1 MEQKKITF
9 NRDLNKAMKFASQKA
24 LVENSDFITPE
35 HLLYGMMTLP
45 QMQDL
50 MWSCNEAFD
59 IDDFLDELDEHIE
72 ESTKDDS
79 QGAKPN
85 DICEPS
91 FQLQQVFTDAV
102 RQAIM
107 AERKAIDMPMAI
119 NAILCLENSWA
130 AYLLRKHANVE
141 DFEIMTGTEIHFHE
155 HSTGVEEDDD
165 QYSNGEGDNPFG
177 LFDDDDEDLLFGD
190 EDDYSSPSHKNDKWK
205 KYVTCINEHLKDKN
219 PLIGREKELDRTIQV
234 LCRKDKNNPL
244 HIGEPGVGK
253 TALVYGVARRIEEGK
268 VPDRLKGCNIYQLD
282 MGTLLAGTRFR
293 GDMEQRL
300 KQIMEGV
307 TSEAHCII
315 YLDEIHNIV
324 GAGKGAEGGSD
335 VSDLLKPYLDDD
347 RIRVIGATTYTE
359 YNKNFTRS
367 VGMIRRFQTID
378 VEEPSIDEAIHI
390 LKSLKPIYEKYH
402 HVKYDAAAIE
412 YAVTSSAKFITD
424 RFLPDKAI
432 DLMDEAAAKLRMER
446 DSQPEELDEIT
457 RRLRQLE
464 IEREAIK
471 REGDEAKL
479 DALNKEIAELQEREK
494 NFRAKW
500 EGEKEVLAKIQQDKQ
515 QMEQLKFEAERAE
528 REGDYGRVA
537 EIRYGKLQQLQHDI
551 DAQQEQLRSRQGAE
565 AMVKEEV
572 TPDDIADVVARWT
585 GIPVTRMLQS
595 EREKLLHL
603 EDELHRRVVGQDEA
617 IQAVADAVRRSR
629 AGLQDPKRPIGSFIF
644 LGTTGVG
651 KTELAKA
658 LADYLFNDENM
669 MTRIDMSEY
678 QEKFSVS
685 RLVGAPPGYVGY
697 EEGGQL
703 TEAVR
708 RKPYSVVLFDEI
720 EKAHPDVFN
729 ILLQVL
735 DDGRLTDNKGRTVN
749 FKNTIIIM
757 TSNMGSQLI
766 QQKFEAI
773 ARKSADERE
782 RIIDETK
789 GEVLEMLK
797 KTIRPEFLNR
807 IDDIIMFEPLTQPQ
821 IEQIVRLQVNGIE
834 RLLKDQD
841 VHIEVSDAA
850 VKLVA
855 KAGFDP
861 EFGARPVKRA
871 LQRLLLNDLSKALLA
886 GTVDKTRPIRVDVDG
901 DALRFSNAD

>member
-59 IDDFLDELDEHIE
+59 LDDFLDELDEHIE

-141 DFEIMTGTEIHFHE
+141 DFEIMTATEIHFHE
-155 HSTGVEEDDD
+155 HSTGVEEEDD
-165 QYSNGEGDNPFG
+165 QYSNGEGDGNPFG
-177 LFDDDDEDLLFGD
+177 LFDDDDEDLTFGD
-190 EDDYSSPSHKNDKWK
+190 EDDFSSPSHKNDKWK
-205 KYVTCINEHLKDKN
+205 KYVTCINEHLAEKN
-219 PLIGREKELDRTIQV
+219 PLIGRERELDRTIQV

-432 DLMDEAAAKLRMER
+432 DIIDEAGAQAEMEGKKYKKIGKK
-446 DSQPEELDEIT
+446 Q
-457 RRLRQLE
+457 
-464 IEREAIK
+464 
-471 REGDEAKL
+471 
-479 DALNKEIAELQEREK
+479 IA
-494 NFRAKW
+494 
-500 EGEKEVLAKIQQDKQ
+500 EVLAK
-515 QMEQLKFEAERAE
+515 
-528 REGDYGRVA
+528 VA
-537 EIRYGKLQQLQHDI
+537 KI
-551 DAQQEQLRSRQGAE
+551 DALAIKQDDNKNLASLESR
-565 AMVKEEV
+565 MKSV
-572 TPDDIADVVARWT
+572 IY
-585 GIPVTRMLQS
+585 
-595 EREKLLHL
+595 
-603 EDELHRRVVGQDEA
+603 GQDRA
-617 IQAVADAVRRSR
+617 IQTVVEAVQLSK
-629 AGLQDPKRPIGSFIF
+629 AGLTDENKPLASLLFVGP
-644 LGTTGVG
+644 TGVG
-651 KTELAKA
+651 KTEVAKMLAQELGVK
-658 LADYLFNDENM
+658 LVRF
-669 MTRIDMSEY
+669 DMSEY
-678 QEKFSVS
+678 VEKHTVAK
-685 RLVGAPPGYVGY
+685 LIGAPAGYVGY
-697 EEGGQL
+697 DDGGLL
-703 TEAVR
+703 TDAVR
-708 RKPYSVVLFDEI
+708 KSPDCVLLLDEI
-720 EKAHPDVFN
+720 EKAHSDIFN
-729 ILLQVL
+729 ILLQVM
-735 DDGRLTDNKGRTVN
+735 DYGVLTDSKGRKAH
-749 FKNTIIIM
+749 FKNVILIM
-757 TSNMGSQLI
+757 TSNAGAQYASQASVGFASTATAGSAMLKQVKHTFKPEFINRLNEIVVFNDMDEQMAKLILGKKLRELNAKLAAKSVSITLTDEAHQHLLKSGYSKEYGAREMDRVI
-766 QQKFEAI
+766 QQQLKTMLM
-773 ARKSADERE
+773 RE
-782 RIIDETK
+782 ILFGK
-789 GEVLEMLK
+789 LK
-797 KTIRPEFLNR
+797 KGGE
-807 IDDIIMFEPLTQPQ
+807 
-821 IEQIVRLQVNGIE
+821 
-834 RLLKDQD
+834 
-841 VHIEVSDAA
+841 A
-850 VKLVA
+850 
-855 KAGFDP
+855 
-861 EFGARPVKRA
+861 
-871 LQRLLLNDLSKALLA
+871 
-886 GTVDKTRPIRVDVDG
+886 TVDLQNGTLTIKQ
-901 DALRFSNAD
+901 S

>member
-9 NRDLNKAMKFASQKA
+9 NRDLNKAMKYASQKA

-59 IDDFLDELDEHIE
+59 LDDFLDELDEHIE

-141 DFEIMTGTEIHFHE
+141 DFEIMTATEIHFHE
-155 HSTGVEEDDD
+155 RSTGVEEDDD

-190 EDDYSSPSHKNDKWK
+190 EDDFSSPSHKNDKWK
-205 KYVTCINEHLKDKN
+205 KYVTCINEHLAEKN

-307 TSEAHCII
+307 TSETHCII

-402 HVKYDAAAIE
+402 HVKYDATAIE

-432 DLMDEAAAKLRMER
+432 DIIDEAGAQAEMEGKKYKKIGKK
-446 DSQPEELDEIT
+446 Q
-457 RRLRQLE
+457 
-464 IEREAIK
+464 
-471 REGDEAKL
+471 
-479 DALNKEIAELQEREK
+479 IA
-494 NFRAKW
+494 
-500 EGEKEVLAKIQQDKQ
+500 EVLAK
-515 QMEQLKFEAERAE
+515 
-528 REGDYGRVA
+528 VA
-537 EIRYGKLQQLQHDI
+537 KI
-551 DAQQEQLRSRQGAE
+551 DALAIKQDDNKNLASLESR
-565 AMVKEEV
+565 MK
-572 TPDDIADVVARWT
+572 DV
-585 GIPVTRMLQS
+585 IY
-595 EREKLLHL
+595 
-603 EDELHRRVVGQDEA
+603 GQDRA
-617 IQAVADAVRRSR
+617 IQTVVEAVQLSK
-629 AGLQDPKRPIGSFIF
+629 AGLTDENKPLASLLFVGP
-644 LGTTGVG
+644 TGVG
-651 KTELAKA
+651 KTEVAKMLAQELGVK
-658 LADYLFNDENM
+658 LVRF
-669 MTRIDMSEY
+669 DMSEY
-678 QEKFSVS
+678 VEKHTVAK
-685 RLVGAPPGYVGY
+685 LIGAPAGYVGY
-697 EEGGQL
+697 DDGGLL
-703 TEAVR
+703 TDAVR
-708 RKPYSVVLFDEI
+708 KSPDCVLLLDEI
-720 EKAHPDVFN
+720 EKAHSDIFN
-729 ILLQVL
+729 ILLQVM
-735 DDGRLTDNKGRTVN
+735 DYGVLTDSKGRKAH
-749 FKNTIIIM
+749 FKNVILIM
-757 TSNMGSQLI
+757 TSNAGAQYASQASMGFASTATAGSAMLKQVKHTFKPEFINRLNEIVVFNDMDEQMAKLILGKKLRELNAKLAAKSVSITLTDEAHQHLLKSGYSKEYGAREMDRVI
-766 QQKFEAI
+766 QQQLKTMLM
-773 ARKSADERE
+773 RE
-782 RIIDETK
+782 ILFGK
-789 GEVLEMLK
+789 LK
-797 KTIRPEFLNR
+797 KGGE
-807 IDDIIMFEPLTQPQ
+807 
-821 IEQIVRLQVNGIE
+821 
-834 RLLKDQD
+834 
-841 VHIEVSDAA
+841 A
-850 VKLVA
+850 
-855 KAGFDP
+855 
-861 EFGARPVKRA
+861 
-871 LQRLLLNDLSKALLA
+871 
-886 GTVDKTRPIRVDVDG
+886 TVDLQNGTLTIKQ
-901 DALRFSNAD
+901 S

>member
-1 MEQKKITF
+1 MEQRKITF
-9 NRDLNKAMKFASQKA
+9 NRDLNKAMKYASQKA

-59 IDDFLDELDEHIE
+59 LDDFLDELDEHIE

-141 DFEIMTGTEIHFHE
+141 DFEIMTKTEIHFHE

-165 QYSNGEGDNPFG
+165 QYSNCEGDNPFG
-177 LFDDDDEDLLFGD
+177 LFDDDDEDLPFGD
-190 EDDYSSPSHKNDKWK
+190 EDDFSSPSHKNDKWK
-205 KYVTCINEHLKDKN
+205 KYVTCINDHLEDKN
-219 PLIGREKELDRTIQV
+219 PLIGRENELDRTIQV
-234 LCRKDKNNPL
+234 LCRKEKNNPL

-268 VPDRLKGCNIYQLD
+268 VPDRLKGCKIYQLD
-282 MGTLLAGTRFR
+282 MGTLLAGTRYR

-324 GAGKGAEGGSD
+324 GAGKGGEGGSD
-335 VSDLLKPYLDDD
+335 VSNLLKPYLDDD

-432 DLMDEAAAKLRMER
+432 DIIDEAGAQAEMEEKKYKKI
-446 DSQPEELDEIT
+446 DKKQ
-457 RRLRQLE
+457 
-464 IEREAIK
+464 
-471 REGDEAKL
+471 
-479 DALNKEIAELQEREK
+479 IA
-494 NFRAKW
+494 
-500 EGEKEVLAKIQQDKQ
+500 EVLAK
-515 QMEQLKFEAERAE
+515 
-528 REGDYGRVA
+528 VA
-537 EIRYGKLQQLQHDI
+537 KI
-551 DAQQEQLRSRQGAE
+551 DALAIKQDDNKNLASLESR
-565 AMVKEEV
+565 MK
-572 TPDDIADVVARWT
+572 DV
-585 GIPVTRMLQS
+585 IY
-595 EREKLLHL
+595 
-603 EDELHRRVVGQDEA
+603 GQDRA
-617 IQAVADAVRRSR
+617 IQTVVEAVQLSK
-629 AGLQDPKRPIGSFIF
+629 AGLTDENKPLASLLFVGP
-644 LGTTGVG
+644 TGVG
-651 KTELAKA
+651 KTEVAKMLAQELGVK
-658 LADYLFNDENM
+658 LVRF
-669 MTRIDMSEY
+669 DMSEY
-678 QEKFSVS
+678 VEKHTVAK
-685 RLVGAPPGYVGY
+685 LIGAPAGYVGY
-697 EEGGQL
+697 DDGGLL
-703 TEAVR
+703 TDAVR
-708 RKPYSVVLFDEI
+708 KSPDCVLLLDEI
-720 EKAHPDVFN
+720 EKAHSDIFN
-729 ILLQVL
+729 ILLQVM
-735 DDGRLTDNKGRTVN
+735 DYGVLTDSKGRKAH
-749 FKNTIIIM
+749 FKNVILIM
-757 TSNMGSQLI
+757 TSNAGAQYASQASVGFASTATAGSAMLKQVKHTFKPEFINRLNEIVVFNDMDEQMAKLILGKKLRELNAKLAAKSVSITLTDKAHQHLLKSGYSKEYGAREMDRVI
-766 QQKFEAI
+766 QQQLKTMLM
-773 ARKSADERE
+773 RE
-782 RIIDETK
+782 ILFGK
-789 GEVLEMLK
+789 LK
-797 KTIRPEFLNR
+797 KGGE
-807 IDDIIMFEPLTQPQ
+807 
-821 IEQIVRLQVNGIE
+821 
-834 RLLKDQD
+834 
-841 VHIEVSDAA
+841 A
-850 VKLVA
+850 
-855 KAGFDP
+855 
-861 EFGARPVKRA
+861 
-871 LQRLLLNDLSKALLA
+871 
-886 GTVDKTRPIRVDVDG
+886 TVDLQNGTLTIKQ
-901 DALRFSNAD
+901 S

>member
-9 NRDLNKAMKFASQKA
+9 NRDLNKAMKYASQKA

-59 IDDFLDELDEHIE
+59 LDDFLDELDEHIE

-130 AYLLRKHANVE
+130 TYLLRKHANVE

-190 EDDYSSPSHKNDKWK
+190 DEDYSNPSRKNEKWK

-268 VPDRLKGCNIYQLD
+268 VPDRLKGSKIYQLD

-324 GAGKGAEGGSD
+324 GAGKCAEGGSD

-432 DLMDEAAAKLRMER
+432 DIIDEAGAQAEMEEKTHKKIGKK
-446 DSQPEELDEIT
+446 Q
-457 RRLRQLE
+457 
-464 IEREAIK
+464 
-471 REGDEAKL
+471 
-479 DALNKEIAELQEREK
+479 IA
-494 NFRAKW
+494 
-500 EGEKEVLAKIQQDKQ
+500 EVLAK
-515 QMEQLKFEAERAE
+515 
-528 REGDYGRVA
+528 VA
-537 EIRYGKLQQLQHDI
+537 KI
-551 DAQQEQLRSRQGAE
+551 DALAIKQ
-565 AMVKEEV
+565 
-572 TPDDIADVVARWT
+572 DDNKNLASLERRMKDV
-585 GIPVTRMLQS
+585 IY
-595 EREKLLHL
+595 
-603 EDELHRRVVGQDEA
+603 GQDRA
-617 IQAVADAVRRSR
+617 IQTVVEAVQLSK
-629 AGLQDPKRPIGSFIF
+629 AGLTDENKPLASLLFVGP
-644 LGTTGVG
+644 TGVG
-651 KTELAKA
+651 KTEVAKMLAQELGVK
-658 LADYLFNDENM
+658 LVRF
-669 MTRIDMSEY
+669 DMSEY
-678 QEKFSVS
+678 VEKHTVAK
-685 RLVGAPPGYVGY
+685 LIGAPAGYVGY
-697 EEGGQL
+697 DDGGLL
-703 TEAVR
+703 TDAVR
-708 RKPYSVVLFDEI
+708 KSPDCVLLLDEI
-720 EKAHPDVFN
+720 EKAHSDIFN
-729 ILLQVL
+729 ILLQVM
-735 DDGRLTDNKGRTVN
+735 DYGVLTDSKGRKAH
-749 FKNTIIIM
+749 FKNVILIM
-757 TSNMGSQLI
+757 TSNAGAQYASQASVGFASTASAGSAMLKQVKHTFKPEFINRLNEIVVFNDMDEQMAKLILGKKLRELNAKLAAKSVSITLTDEAHQHLLKNGYSKEYGAREMDRVI
-766 QQKFEAI
+766 QQQLKTMLM
-773 ARKSADERE
+773 RE
-782 RIIDETK
+782 ILFGK
-789 GEVLEMLK
+789 LK
-797 KTIRPEFLNR
+797 KGGE
-807 IDDIIMFEPLTQPQ
+807 
-821 IEQIVRLQVNGIE
+821 
-834 RLLKDQD
+834 
-841 VHIEVSDAA
+841 A
-850 VKLVA
+850 
-855 KAGFDP
+855 
-861 EFGARPVKRA
+861 
-871 LQRLLLNDLSKALLA
+871 
-886 GTVDKTRPIRVDVDG
+886 TVDLQNGTLTIKQ
-901 DALRFSNAD
+901 S

>member
-59 IDDFLDELDEHIE
+59 LDNFLDELDEHIE

-141 DFEIMTGTEIHFHE
+141 DFEIMTATEIHFHE
-155 HSTGVEEDDD
+155 RSTGVEEDDD

-190 EDDYSSPSHKNDKWK
+190 EDDFSSPSHKNDKWK
-205 KYVTCINEHLKDKN
+205 KYVTCINEHLAEKN
-219 PLIGREKELDRTIQV
+219 PLIGRERELDRTIQV

-432 DLMDEAAAKLRMER
+432 DIIDEAGAQAEMEGKKYKKIGKK
-446 DSQPEELDEIT
+446 Q
-457 RRLRQLE
+457 
-464 IEREAIK
+464 
-471 REGDEAKL
+471 
-479 DALNKEIAELQEREK
+479 IA
-494 NFRAKW
+494 
-500 EGEKEVLAKIQQDKQ
+500 EVLAK
-515 QMEQLKFEAERAE
+515 
-528 REGDYGRVA
+528 VA
-537 EIRYGKLQQLQHDI
+537 KI
-551 DAQQEQLRSRQGAE
+551 DALAIKQDDNKNLASLESR
-565 AMVKEEV
+565 MK
-572 TPDDIADVVARWT
+572 DV
-585 GIPVTRMLQS
+585 IY
-595 EREKLLHL
+595 
-603 EDELHRRVVGQDEA
+603 GQDRA
-617 IQAVADAVRRSR
+617 IQTVVEAVQLSK
-629 AGLQDPKRPIGSFIF
+629 AGLTDENKPLASLLFVGP
-644 LGTTGVG
+644 TGVG
-651 KTELAKA
+651 KTEVAKMLAQELGVK
-658 LADYLFNDENM
+658 LVRF
-669 MTRIDMSEY
+669 DMSEY
-678 QEKFSVS
+678 VEKHTVAK
-685 RLVGAPPGYVGY
+685 LIGAPAGYVGY
-697 EEGGQL
+697 DDGGLL
-703 TEAVR
+703 TDAVR
-708 RKPYSVVLFDEI
+708 KSPDCVLLLDEI
-720 EKAHPDVFN
+720 EKAHSDIFN
-729 ILLQVL
+729 ILLQVM
-735 DDGRLTDNKGRTVN
+735 DYGVLTDSKGRKAH
-749 FKNTIIIM
+749 FKNVILIM
-757 TSNMGSQLI
+757 TSNAGAQYASQASVGFASTASAGSAMLKQVKHTFKPEFINRLNEIVVFNDMDEQMAKLILGKKLRELNAKLAAKSVSITLTDEAHQHLLKSGYSKEYGAREMDRVI
-766 QQKFEAI
+766 QQQLKTMLM
-773 ARKSADERE
+773 RE
-782 RIIDETK
+782 ILFGK
-789 GEVLEMLK
+789 LK
-797 KTIRPEFLNR
+797 KGGEATV
-807 IDDIIMFEPLTQPQ
+807 D
-821 IEQIVRLQVNGIE
+821 LQNGI
-834 RLLKDQD
+834 LTIKQ
-841 VHIEVSDAA
+841 S
-850 VKLVA
+850 
-855 KAGFDP
+855 
-861 EFGARPVKRA
+861 
-871 LQRLLLNDLSKALLA
+871 
-886 GTVDKTRPIRVDVDG
+886 
-901 DALRFSNAD
+901 

>member
-59 IDDFLDELDEHIE
+59 LDDFLDELDEHIE

-141 DFEIMTGTEIHFHE
+141 DFEIMTATEIHFHE
-155 HSTGVEEDDD
+155 RSTGVEEDDD

-190 EDDYSSPSHKNDKWK
+190 EDDFSSPSHKNDKWK
-205 KYVTCINEHLKDKN
+205 KYVTCINEHLAEKN

-432 DLMDEAAAKLRMER
+432 DIIDEAGAQAEMEGKKYKKIGKK
-446 DSQPEELDEIT
+446 Q
-457 RRLRQLE
+457 
-464 IEREAIK
+464 
-471 REGDEAKL
+471 
-479 DALNKEIAELQEREK
+479 IA
-494 NFRAKW
+494 
-500 EGEKEVLAKIQQDKQ
+500 EVLAK
-515 QMEQLKFEAERAE
+515 
-528 REGDYGRVA
+528 VA
-537 EIRYGKLQQLQHDI
+537 KI
-551 DAQQEQLRSRQGAE
+551 DALAIKQDDNKNLASLESR
-565 AMVKEEV
+565 MK
-572 TPDDIADVVARWT
+572 DV
-585 GIPVTRMLQS
+585 IY
-595 EREKLLHL
+595 
-603 EDELHRRVVGQDEA
+603 GQDRA
-617 IQAVADAVRRSR
+617 IQTVVEAVQLSK
-629 AGLQDPKRPIGSFIF
+629 AGLTDENKPLASLLFVGP
-644 LGTTGVG
+644 TGVG
-651 KTELAKA
+651 KTEVAKMLAQELGVK
-658 LADYLFNDENM
+658 LVRF
-669 MTRIDMSEY
+669 DMSEY
-678 QEKFSVS
+678 VEKHTEAK
-685 RLVGAPPGYVGY
+685 LIGAPAGYVGY
-697 EEGGQL
+697 DDGGLL
-703 TEAVR
+703 TDAVR
-708 RKPYSVVLFDEI
+708 KSPDCVLLLDEI
-720 EKAHPDVFN
+720 EKAHSDIFN
-729 ILLQVL
+729 ILLQVM
-735 DDGRLTDNKGRTVN
+735 DYGVLTDSKGRKAH
-749 FKNTIIIM
+749 FKNVILIM
-757 TSNMGSQLI
+757 TSNAGAQYASQASVGFASTASAGSAMLKQVKHTFKPEFINRLNEIVVFNDMDEQMAKLILGKKLRELNAKLAAKSVSITLTDEAHQHLLKSGYSKEYGAREMDRVI
-766 QQKFEAI
+766 QQQLKTMLM
-773 ARKSADERE
+773 RE
-782 RIIDETK
+782 ILFGK
-789 GEVLEMLK
+789 LK
-797 KTIRPEFLNR
+797 KGGE
-807 IDDIIMFEPLTQPQ
+807 
-821 IEQIVRLQVNGIE
+821 
-834 RLLKDQD
+834 
-841 VHIEVSDAA
+841 A
-850 VKLVA
+850 
-855 KAGFDP
+855 
-861 EFGARPVKRA
+861 
-871 LQRLLLNDLSKALLA
+871 
-886 GTVDKTRPIRVDVDG
+886 TVDLQNGTLTIKQ
-901 DALRFSNAD
+901 S

>member
-9 NRDLNKAMKFASQKA
+9 NRDLNKAMKYASQKA

-59 IDDFLDELDEHIE
+59 LDNFLDELDEHIE

-141 DFEIMTGTEIHFHE
+141 DFEIMTATEIHFHE
-155 HSTGVEEDDD
+155 RSTGVEEDDD

-190 EDDYSSPSHKNDKWK
+190 EDDFSSPSHKNDKWK
-205 KYVTCINEHLKDKN
+205 KYVTCINEHLAEKN

-432 DLMDEAAAKLRMER
+432 DIIDEAGAQAEMEGKKYKKIGKK
-446 DSQPEELDEIT
+446 Q
-457 RRLRQLE
+457 
-464 IEREAIK
+464 
-471 REGDEAKL
+471 
-479 DALNKEIAELQEREK
+479 IA
-494 NFRAKW
+494 
-500 EGEKEVLAKIQQDKQ
+500 EVLAK
-515 QMEQLKFEAERAE
+515 
-528 REGDYGRVA
+528 VA
-537 EIRYGKLQQLQHDI
+537 KI
-551 DAQQEQLRSRQGAE
+551 DALAIKQDDNKNLASLESR
-565 AMVKEEV
+565 MK
-572 TPDDIADVVARWT
+572 DV
-585 GIPVTRMLQS
+585 IY
-595 EREKLLHL
+595 
-603 EDELHRRVVGQDEA
+603 GQDRA
-617 IQAVADAVRRSR
+617 IQTVVEAVQLSK
-629 AGLQDPKRPIGSFIF
+629 AGLTDENKPLASLLFVGP
-644 LGTTGVG
+644 TGVG
-651 KTELAKA
+651 KTEVAKMLAQELGVK
-658 LADYLFNDENM
+658 LVRF
-669 MTRIDMSEY
+669 DMSEY
-678 QEKFSVS
+678 VEKHTVAK
-685 RLVGAPPGYVGY
+685 LIGAPAGYVGY
-697 EEGGQL
+697 DDGGLL
-703 TEAVR
+703 TDAVR
-708 RKPYSVVLFDEI
+708 KSPDCVLLLDEI
-720 EKAHPDVFN
+720 EKAHADIFN
-729 ILLQVL
+729 ILLQVM
-735 DDGRLTDNKGRTVN
+735 DYGVLTDSKGRKAH
-749 FKNTIIIM
+749 FKNVILIM
-757 TSNMGSQLI
+757 TSNAGAQYASQASMGFASTATAGSAMLKQVKHTFKPEFINRLNEIVVFNDMDEQMAKLILGKKLRELNAKLAAKSVSITLTDEAHQHLLKSGYSKEYGAREMDRVI
-766 QQKFEAI
+766 QQQLKTMLM
-773 ARKSADERE
+773 RE
-782 RIIDETK
+782 ILFGK
-789 GEVLEMLK
+789 LK
-797 KTIRPEFLNR
+797 KGGEATV
-807 IDDIIMFEPLTQPQ
+807 D
-821 IEQIVRLQVNGIE
+821 LQNGI
-834 RLLKDQD
+834 LTIKQ
-841 VHIEVSDAA
+841 S
-850 VKLVA
+850 
-855 KAGFDP
+855 
-861 EFGARPVKRA
+861 
-871 LQRLLLNDLSKALLA
+871 
-886 GTVDKTRPIRVDVDG
+886 
-901 DALRFSNAD
+901 

>member
-59 IDDFLDELDEHIE
+59 LDDFLDELDEHIE

-141 DFEIMTGTEIHFHE
+141 DFEIMTATEIHFHE
-155 HSTGVEEDDD
+155 RSTGVEEDDD

-190 EDDYSSPSHKNDKWK
+190 EDDFSSPSHKNDKWK
-205 KYVTCINEHLKDKN
+205 KYVTCINEHLAEKN
-219 PLIGREKELDRTIQV
+219 PLIGRERELDRTIQV

-367 VGMIRRFQTID
+367 MGMIRRFQTID

-432 DLMDEAAAKLRMER
+432 DIIDEAGAQAEMEGKKYKKIGKK
-446 DSQPEELDEIT
+446 Q
-457 RRLRQLE
+457 
-464 IEREAIK
+464 
-471 REGDEAKL
+471 
-479 DALNKEIAELQEREK
+479 IA
-494 NFRAKW
+494 
-500 EGEKEVLAKIQQDKQ
+500 EVLAK
-515 QMEQLKFEAERAE
+515 
-528 REGDYGRVA
+528 VA
-537 EIRYGKLQQLQHDI
+537 KI
-551 DAQQEQLRSRQGAE
+551 DALAIKQDDNKNLASLESR
-565 AMVKEEV
+565 MK
-572 TPDDIADVVARWT
+572 DV
-585 GIPVTRMLQS
+585 IY
-595 EREKLLHL
+595 
-603 EDELHRRVVGQDEA
+603 GQDRA
-617 IQAVADAVRRSR
+617 IQTVVEAVQLSK
-629 AGLQDPKRPIGSFIF
+629 AGLTDENKPLASLLFVGP
-644 LGTTGVG
+644 TGVG
-651 KTELAKA
+651 KTEVAKMLAQELGVK
-658 LADYLFNDENM
+658 LVRF
-669 MTRIDMSEY
+669 DMSEY
-678 QEKFSVS
+678 VEKHTVAK
-685 RLVGAPPGYVGY
+685 LIGAPAGYVGY
-697 EEGGQL
+697 DDGGLL
-703 TEAVR
+703 TDAVR
-708 RKPYSVVLFDEI
+708 KSPDCVLLLDEI
-720 EKAHPDVFN
+720 EKAHSDIFN
-729 ILLQVL
+729 ILLQVM
-735 DDGRLTDNKGRTVN
+735 DYGVLTDSKGRKAH
-749 FKNTIIIM
+749 FKNVILIM
-757 TSNMGSQLI
+757 TSNAGAQYASQASVGFASTASAGSAMLKQVKHTFKPEFINRLNEIVVFNDMDEQMAKLILGKKLRELNAKLAAKSVSITLTDEAHQHLLKSGYSKEYGAREMDRVI
-766 QQKFEAI
+766 QQQLKTMLM
-773 ARKSADERE
+773 RE
-782 RIIDETK
+782 ILFGK
-789 GEVLEMLK
+789 LK
-797 KTIRPEFLNR
+797 KGGE
-807 IDDIIMFEPLTQPQ
+807 
-821 IEQIVRLQVNGIE
+821 
-834 RLLKDQD
+834 
-841 VHIEVSDAA
+841 A
-850 VKLVA
+850 
-855 KAGFDP
+855 
-861 EFGARPVKRA
+861 
-871 LQRLLLNDLSKALLA
+871 
-886 GTVDKTRPIRVDVDG
+886 TVDLQNGTLTIKQ
-901 DALRFSNAD
+901 S

>member
-59 IDDFLDELDEHIE
+59 LDNFLDELDEHIE

-141 DFEIMTGTEIHFHE
+141 DFEIMTATEIHFHE
-155 HSTGVEEDDD
+155 RSTGVEEDDD

-205 KYVTCINEHLKDKN
+205 KYVTCINEHLAEKN
-219 PLIGREKELDRTIQV
+219 PLIGRERELDRTIQV

-432 DLMDEAAAKLRMER
+432 DIIDEAGAQAEMEGKKYKKIGKK
-446 DSQPEELDEIT
+446 Q
-457 RRLRQLE
+457 
-464 IEREAIK
+464 
-471 REGDEAKL
+471 
-479 DALNKEIAELQEREK
+479 IA
-494 NFRAKW
+494 
-500 EGEKEVLAKIQQDKQ
+500 EVLAK
-515 QMEQLKFEAERAE
+515 
-528 REGDYGRVA
+528 VA
-537 EIRYGKLQQLQHDI
+537 KI
-551 DAQQEQLRSRQGAE
+551 DALAIKQDDNKNLASLESR
-565 AMVKEEV
+565 MK
-572 TPDDIADVVARWT
+572 DV
-585 GIPVTRMLQS
+585 IY
-595 EREKLLHL
+595 
-603 EDELHRRVVGQDEA
+603 GQDRA
-617 IQAVADAVRRSR
+617 IQTVVEAVQLSK
-629 AGLQDPKRPIGSFIF
+629 AGLTDENKPLASLLFVGP
-644 LGTTGVG
+644 TGVG
-651 KTELAKA
+651 KTEVAKMLAQELGVK
-658 LADYLFNDENM
+658 LVRF
-669 MTRIDMSEY
+669 DMSEY
-678 QEKFSVS
+678 VEKHTVAK
-685 RLVGAPPGYVGY
+685 LIGAPAGYVGY
-697 EEGGQL
+697 DDGGLL
-703 TEAVR
+703 TDAVR
-708 RKPYSVVLFDEI
+708 KSPDCVLLLDEI
-720 EKAHPDVFN
+720 EKAHSDIFN
-729 ILLQVL
+729 ILLQVM
-735 DDGRLTDNKGRTVN
+735 DYGVLTDSKGRKAHS
-749 FKNTIIIM
+749 KNVILIM
-757 TSNMGSQLI
+757 TSNAGAQYASQATVGFASTATAGSAMLKQVKHTFKPEFINRLNEIVVFNDMDEQMAKLILGKKLRELNAKLAAKSVSITLTDEAHQHLLKSGYSKEYGAREMDRVI
-766 QQKFEAI
+766 QQQLKTMLM
-773 ARKSADERE
+773 RE
-782 RIIDETK
+782 ILFGK
-789 GEVLEMLK
+789 LK
-797 KTIRPEFLNR
+797 KGGE
-807 IDDIIMFEPLTQPQ
+807 
-821 IEQIVRLQVNGIE
+821 
-834 RLLKDQD
+834 
-841 VHIEVSDAA
+841 A
-850 VKLVA
+850 
-855 KAGFDP
+855 
-861 EFGARPVKRA
+861 
-871 LQRLLLNDLSKALLA
+871 
-886 GTVDKTRPIRVDVDG
+886 TVDLQNGTLTIKQ
-901 DALRFSNAD
+901 S

>member
-59 IDDFLDELDEHIE
+59 LDDFLDELDEHIE

-141 DFEIMTGTEIHFHE
+141 DFEIMTATEIHFHE
-155 HSTGVEEDDD
+155 RSTGVEEDDD

-190 EDDYSSPSHKNDKWK
+190 EDDFSSPSHKNDKWK
-205 KYVTCINEHLKDKN
+205 KYVTCINEHLAEKN
-219 PLIGREKELDRTIQV
+219 PLIGRERELDRTIQV

-432 DLMDEAAAKLRMER
+432 DIIDEAGAQAEMEGKKYKKIGKK
-446 DSQPEELDEIT
+446 Q
-457 RRLRQLE
+457 
-464 IEREAIK
+464 
-471 REGDEAKL
+471 
-479 DALNKEIAELQEREK
+479 IA
-494 NFRAKW
+494 
-500 EGEKEVLAKIQQDKQ
+500 EVLAK
-515 QMEQLKFEAERAE
+515 
-528 REGDYGRVA
+528 VA
-537 EIRYGKLQQLQHDI
+537 KI
-551 DAQQEQLRSRQGAE
+551 DALAIKQDDNKNLASLESR
-565 AMVKEEV
+565 MK
-572 TPDDIADVVARWT
+572 DV
-585 GIPVTRMLQS
+585 IY
-595 EREKLLHL
+595 
-603 EDELHRRVVGQDEA
+603 GQDRA
-617 IQAVADAVRRSR
+617 IQTVVEAVQLSK
-629 AGLQDPKRPIGSFIF
+629 AGLTDENKPLASLLFVGP
-644 LGTTGVG
+644 TGVG
-651 KTELAKA
+651 KTEVAKMLAQELGVK
-658 LADYLFNDENM
+658 LVRF
-669 MTRIDMSEY
+669 DMSEY
-678 QEKFSVS
+678 VEKHTVAK
-685 RLVGAPPGYVGY
+685 LIGAPAGYVGY
-697 EEGGQL
+697 DDGGLL
-703 TEAVR
+703 TDAVR
-708 RKPYSVVLFDEI
+708 KSPDCVLLLDEI
-720 EKAHPDVFN
+720 EKAHSDIFN
-729 ILLQVL
+729 ILLQVM
-735 DDGRLTDNKGRTVN
+735 DYGVLTDSKGRKAH
-749 FKNTIIIM
+749 FKNVILIM
-757 TSNMGSQLI
+757 TSNAGAQYASQASMGFASTATAGSAMLKQVKHTFKPEFINRLNEIVVFNDMDEQMAKLILGKKLRELNAKLAAKSVSIALTDEAHQHLLKSGYSKEYGAREMDRVI
-766 QQKFEAI
+766 QQQLKTMLM
-773 ARKSADERE
+773 RE
-782 RIIDETK
+782 ILFGK
-789 GEVLEMLK
+789 LK
-797 KTIRPEFLNR
+797 KGGE
-807 IDDIIMFEPLTQPQ
+807 
-821 IEQIVRLQVNGIE
+821 
-834 RLLKDQD
+834 
-841 VHIEVSDAA
+841 A
-850 VKLVA
+850 
-855 KAGFDP
+855 
-861 EFGARPVKRA
+861 
-871 LQRLLLNDLSKALLA
+871 
-886 GTVDKTRPIRVDVDG
+886 TVDLQNGTLTIKQ
-901 DALRFSNAD
+901 S

>member
-9 NRDLNKAMKFASQKA
+9 NRDLNKAMKYASQKA

-59 IDDFLDELDEHIE
+59 LDDFLDELDEHIE

-141 DFEIMTGTEIHFHE
+141 DFEIMTATEIHFHE
-155 HSTGVEEDDD
+155 RSTGVEEDDD

-190 EDDYSSPSHKNDKWK
+190 EDDFSSPSHKNDKWK
-205 KYVTCINEHLKDKN
+205 KYVTCINEHLAEKN
-219 PLIGREKELDRTIQV
+219 PLIGRERELDRTIQV

-432 DLMDEAAAKLRMER
+432 DIIDEAGAQAEMEGKKYKKIGKK
-446 DSQPEELDEIT
+446 Q
-457 RRLRQLE
+457 
-464 IEREAIK
+464 
-471 REGDEAKL
+471 
-479 DALNKEIAELQEREK
+479 IA
-494 NFRAKW
+494 
-500 EGEKEVLAKIQQDKQ
+500 EVLAK
-515 QMEQLKFEAERAE
+515 
-528 REGDYGRVA
+528 VA
-537 EIRYGKLQQLQHDI
+537 KI
-551 DAQQEQLRSRQGAE
+551 DALAIKQDDNKNLASLESR
-565 AMVKEEV
+565 MK
-572 TPDDIADVVARWT
+572 DV
-585 GIPVTRMLQS
+585 IY
-595 EREKLLHL
+595 
-603 EDELHRRVVGQDEA
+603 GQDRA
-617 IQAVADAVRRSR
+617 IQTVVEAVQLSK
-629 AGLQDPKRPIGSFIF
+629 AGLTDENKPLASLLFVGP
-644 LGTTGVG
+644 TGVG
-651 KTELAKA
+651 KTEVAKMLAQELGVK
-658 LADYLFNDENM
+658 LVRF
-669 MTRIDMSEY
+669 DMSEY
-678 QEKFSVS
+678 VEKHTVAK
-685 RLVGAPPGYVGY
+685 LIGAPAGYVGY
-697 EEGGQL
+697 DDGGLL
-703 TEAVR
+703 TDAVR
-708 RKPYSVVLFDEI
+708 KSPDCVLLLDEI
-720 EKAHPDVFN
+720 EKAHSDIFN
-729 ILLQVL
+729 ILLQVM
-735 DDGRLTDNKGRTVN
+735 DYGVLTDSKGRKAH
-749 FKNTIIIM
+749 FKNVILIM
-757 TSNMGSQLI
+757 TSNAGAQYASQASVGFASTATAGSAMLKQVKHTFKPEFINRLNEIVVFNDMDEQMAKLILGKKLRELNAKLAAKSVSITLTDEAHQHLLKSGYSKEYGAREMDRVI
-766 QQKFEAI
+766 QQQLKTMLM
-773 ARKSADERE
+773 RE
-782 RIIDETK
+782 ILFGK
-789 GEVLEMLK
+789 LK
-797 KTIRPEFLNR
+797 KGGEATV
-807 IDDIIMFEPLTQPQ
+807 D
-821 IEQIVRLQVNGIE
+821 LQNGI
-834 RLLKDQD
+834 LTIKQ
-841 VHIEVSDAA
+841 S
-850 VKLVA
+850 
-855 KAGFDP
+855 
-861 EFGARPVKRA
+861 
-871 LQRLLLNDLSKALLA
+871 
-886 GTVDKTRPIRVDVDG
+886 
-901 DALRFSNAD
+901 

>member
-59 IDDFLDELDEHIE
+59 LDDFLDELDEHIE

-130 AYLLRKHANVE
+130 AYLFRKHANVE
-141 DFEIMTGTEIHFHE
+141 DFEIMTKTEIHFHE

-165 QYSNGEGDNPFG
+165 QYSNCEGDNPFG
-177 LFDDDDEDLLFGD
+177 LFDDDDEDLPFGD
-190 EDDYSSPSHKNDKWK
+190 EDDFSSPSHKNDKWK
-205 KYVTCINEHLKDKN
+205 KYVTCINDHLEDKN
-219 PLIGREKELDRTIQV
+219 PLIGRENELDRTIQV
-234 LCRKDKNNPL
+234 LCRKEKNNPL

-268 VPDRLKGCNIYQLD
+268 VPDRLKGCKIYQLD
-282 MGTLLAGTRFR
+282 MGTLLAGTRYR

-432 DLMDEAAAKLRMER
+432 DIIDEAGAQAEMEEKKYKKIGKK
-446 DSQPEELDEIT
+446 Q
-457 RRLRQLE
+457 
-464 IEREAIK
+464 
-471 REGDEAKL
+471 
-479 DALNKEIAELQEREK
+479 IA
-494 NFRAKW
+494 
-500 EGEKEVLAKIQQDKQ
+500 EVLAK
-515 QMEQLKFEAERAE
+515 
-528 REGDYGRVA
+528 VA
-537 EIRYGKLQQLQHDI
+537 KI
-551 DAQQEQLRSRQGAE
+551 DALAIKKDDNKNLASLESR
-565 AMVKEEV
+565 MK
-572 TPDDIADVVARWT
+572 DV
-585 GIPVTRMLQS
+585 IY
-595 EREKLLHL
+595 
-603 EDELHRRVVGQDEA
+603 GQDRA
-617 IQAVADAVRRSR
+617 IQTVVEAVQLSK
-629 AGLQDPKRPIGSFIF
+629 AGLTDENKPLASLLFVGP
-644 LGTTGVG
+644 TGVG
-651 KTELAKA
+651 KTEVAKMLAQELGVK
-658 LADYLFNDENM
+658 LVRF
-669 MTRIDMSEY
+669 DMSEY
-678 QEKFSVS
+678 VEKHTVAK
-685 RLVGAPPGYVGY
+685 LIGAPAGYVGY
-697 EEGGQL
+697 DDGGLL
-703 TEAVR
+703 TDAVR
-708 RKPYSVVLFDEI
+708 KSPDCVLLLDEI
-720 EKAHPDVFN
+720 EKAHSDIFN
-729 ILLQVL
+729 ILLQVM
-735 DDGRLTDNKGRTVN
+735 DYGVLTDSKGRKAH
-749 FKNTIIIM
+749 FKNVILIM
-757 TSNMGSQLI
+757 TSNAGAQYASQASVGFASTATAGSAMLKQVKHTFKPEFINRLNEIVVFNDMDEQMAKLILDKKLRELNAKLAAKSVSITLTDKAHQHLLKSGYSKEYGAREMDRVI
-766 QQKFEAI
+766 QQQLKTMLM
-773 ARKSADERE
+773 RE
-782 RIIDETK
+782 ILFGK
-789 GEVLEMLK
+789 LK
-797 KTIRPEFLNR
+797 KGGE
-807 IDDIIMFEPLTQPQ
+807 
-821 IEQIVRLQVNGIE
+821 
-834 RLLKDQD
+834 
-841 VHIEVSDAA
+841 A
-850 VKLVA
+850 
-855 KAGFDP
+855 
-861 EFGARPVKRA
+861 
-871 LQRLLLNDLSKALLA
+871 
-886 GTVDKTRPIRVDVDG
+886 TVDLQNGTLTIKQ
-901 DALRFSNAD
+901 S

>member
-59 IDDFLDELDEHIE
+59 LDNFLDELDEHIE

-141 DFEIMTGTEIHFHE
+141 DFEIMTATEIHFHE
-155 HSTGVEEDDD
+155 RSTGVEEYDD

-177 LFDDDDEDLLFGD
+177 LFDDDDENLLFGD
-190 EDDYSSPSHKNDKWK
+190 EDDFSSPSHKNDKWK
-205 KYVTCINEHLKDKN
+205 KYVTCINEHLAEKN

-307 TSEAHCII
+307 TSESHCII

-432 DLMDEAAAKLRMER
+432 DIIDEAGAQAEMEGKKYKKIGKK
-446 DSQPEELDEIT
+446 Q
-457 RRLRQLE
+457 
-464 IEREAIK
+464 
-471 REGDEAKL
+471 
-479 DALNKEIAELQEREK
+479 IA
-494 NFRAKW
+494 
-500 EGEKEVLAKIQQDKQ
+500 EVLAK
-515 QMEQLKFEAERAE
+515 
-528 REGDYGRVA
+528 VA
-537 EIRYGKLQQLQHDI
+537 KI
-551 DAQQEQLRSRQGAE
+551 DALAIKQDDNKNLASLESR
-565 AMVKEEV
+565 MKSV
-572 TPDDIADVVARWT
+572 IY
-585 GIPVTRMLQS
+585 
-595 EREKLLHL
+595 
-603 EDELHRRVVGQDEA
+603 GQDRA
-617 IQAVADAVRRSR
+617 IQTVVEAVQLSK
-629 AGLQDPKRPIGSFIF
+629 AGLTDENKPLASLLFVGP
-644 LGTTGVG
+644 TGVG
-651 KTELAKA
+651 KTEVAKMLAQELGVK
-658 LADYLFNDENM
+658 LVRF
-669 MTRIDMSEY
+669 DMSEY
-678 QEKFSVS
+678 VEKHTVAK
-685 RLVGAPPGYVGY
+685 LIGAPAGYVGY
-697 EEGGQL
+697 DDGGLL
-703 TEAVR
+703 TDAVR
-708 RKPYSVVLFDEI
+708 KSPDCVLLLDEI
-720 EKAHPDVFN
+720 EKAHSDIFN
-729 ILLQVL
+729 ILLQVM
-735 DDGRLTDNKGRTVN
+735 DYGVLTDSKGRKAH
-749 FKNTIIIM
+749 FKNVILIM
-757 TSNMGSQLI
+757 TSNAGAQYASQASMGFASTATAGSAMLKQVKHTFKPEFINRLNEIVVFNDMDEQMAKLILGKKLRELNAKLAAKSVSITLTDEAHQHLLKSGYSKEYGAREMDRVI
-766 QQKFEAI
+766 QQQLKTMLM
-773 ARKSADERE
+773 RE
-782 RIIDETK
+782 ILFGK
-789 GEVLEMLK
+789 LK
-797 KTIRPEFLNR
+797 KGGE
-807 IDDIIMFEPLTQPQ
+807 
-821 IEQIVRLQVNGIE
+821 
-834 RLLKDQD
+834 
-841 VHIEVSDAA
+841 A
-850 VKLVA
+850 
-855 KAGFDP
+855 
-861 EFGARPVKRA
+861 
-871 LQRLLLNDLSKALLA
+871 
-886 GTVDKTRPIRVDVDG
+886 TVDLQNGTLTIKQ
-901 DALRFSNAD
+901 S

>member
-1 MEQKKITF
+1 MEQRKITF
-9 NRDLNKAMKFASQKA
+9 NRDLNKAMKYASQKA

-79 QGAKPN
+79 QSAKPN

-155 HSTGVEEDDD
+155 RSTGVEEDDD

-190 EDDYSSPSHKNDKWK
+190 EDDFSSPSHKNDKWK
-205 KYVTCINEHLKDKN
+205 KYVTCINEHLAEKN
-219 PLIGREKELDRTIQV
+219 PLIGRERELDRTIQV

-307 TSEAHCII
+307 TRDERCII

-432 DLMDEAAAKLRMER
+432 DIIDEAGAQAEMEGKKYKKIGKK
-446 DSQPEELDEIT
+446 Q
-457 RRLRQLE
+457 
-464 IEREAIK
+464 
-471 REGDEAKL
+471 
-479 DALNKEIAELQEREK
+479 IA
-494 NFRAKW
+494 
-500 EGEKEVLAKIQQDKQ
+500 EVLAK
-515 QMEQLKFEAERAE
+515 
-528 REGDYGRVA
+528 VA
-537 EIRYGKLQQLQHDI
+537 KI
-551 DAQQEQLRSRQGAE
+551 DALAIKQDDNKNLASLESR
-565 AMVKEEV
+565 MK
-572 TPDDIADVVARWT
+572 DV
-585 GIPVTRMLQS
+585 IY
-595 EREKLLHL
+595 
-603 EDELHRRVVGQDEA
+603 GQDRA
-617 IQAVADAVRRSR
+617 IQTVVEAVQLSK
-629 AGLQDPKRPIGSFIF
+629 AGLTDENKPLASLLFVGP
-644 LGTTGVG
+644 TGVG
-651 KTELAKA
+651 KTEVAKMLAQELGVK
-658 LADYLFNDENM
+658 LVRF
-669 MTRIDMSEY
+669 DMSEY
-678 QEKFSVS
+678 VEKHTVAK
-685 RLVGAPPGYVGY
+685 LIGAPAGYVGY
-697 EEGGQL
+697 DDGGLL
-703 TEAVR
+703 TDAVR
-708 RKPYSVVLFDEI
+708 KSPDCVLLLDEI
-720 EKAHPDVFN
+720 EKAHSDIFN
-729 ILLQVL
+729 ILLQVM
-735 DDGRLTDNKGRTVN
+735 DYGVLTDSKGRKAH
-749 FKNTIIIM
+749 FKNVILIM
-757 TSNMGSQLI
+757 TSNAGAQYASQASVGFASTATAGSAMLKQVKHTFKPEFINRLNEIVVFNDMDEQMAKLILGKKLRELNAKLAAKSVSITLTDEAHQHLLKSGYSKEYGAREMDRVI
-766 QQKFEAI
+766 QQQLKTMLM
-773 ARKSADERE
+773 RE
-782 RIIDETK
+782 ILFGK
-789 GEVLEMLK
+789 LK
-797 KTIRPEFLNR
+797 KGGE
-807 IDDIIMFEPLTQPQ
+807 
-821 IEQIVRLQVNGIE
+821 
-834 RLLKDQD
+834 
-841 VHIEVSDAA
+841 A
-850 VKLVA
+850 
-855 KAGFDP
+855 
-861 EFGARPVKRA
+861 
-871 LQRLLLNDLSKALLA
+871 
-886 GTVDKTRPIRVDVDG
+886 TVDLQNGTLTIKQ
-901 DALRFSNAD
+901 S

>member
-59 IDDFLDELDEHIE
+59 LDDFLDELDEHIE

-141 DFEIMTGTEIHFHE
+141 DFEIMTATEIHFHE
-155 HSTGVEEDDD
+155 RSTGVEEDDD

-190 EDDYSSPSHKNDKWK
+190 EDDYSSPSRKNDKWK
-205 KYVTCINEHLKDKN
+205 KYVTCINEHLAEKN

-432 DLMDEAAAKLRMER
+432 DIIDEAGAQAEMEGKKYKKIGKK
-446 DSQPEELDEIT
+446 Q
-457 RRLRQLE
+457 
-464 IEREAIK
+464 
-471 REGDEAKL
+471 
-479 DALNKEIAELQEREK
+479 IA
-494 NFRAKW
+494 
-500 EGEKEVLAKIQQDKQ
+500 EVLAK
-515 QMEQLKFEAERAE
+515 
-528 REGDYGRVA
+528 VA
-537 EIRYGKLQQLQHDI
+537 KI
-551 DAQQEQLRSRQGAE
+551 DALAIKQDDNKNLASLESR
-565 AMVKEEV
+565 MK
-572 TPDDIADVVARWT
+572 DV
-585 GIPVTRMLQS
+585 IY
-595 EREKLLHL
+595 
-603 EDELHRRVVGQDEA
+603 GQDRA
-617 IQAVADAVRRSR
+617 IQTVVEAVQLSK
-629 AGLQDPKRPIGSFIF
+629 AGLTDENKPLASLLFVGP
-644 LGTTGVG
+644 TGVG
-651 KTELAKA
+651 KTEVAKMLAQELGVK
-658 LADYLFNDENM
+658 LVRF
-669 MTRIDMSEY
+669 DMSEY
-678 QEKFSVS
+678 VEKHTVAK
-685 RLVGAPPGYVGY
+685 LIGAPAGYVGY
-697 EEGGQL
+697 DDGGLL
-703 TEAVR
+703 TDAVR
-708 RKPYSVVLFDEI
+708 KSPDCVLLLDEI
-720 EKAHPDVFN
+720 EKAHSDIFN
-729 ILLQVL
+729 ILLQVM
-735 DDGRLTDNKGRTVN
+735 DYGVLTDSKGRKAH
-749 FKNTIIIM
+749 FKNVILIM
-757 TSNMGSQLI
+757 TSNAGAQYASQASVGFASTATAGSAMLKQVKHTFKPEFINRLNEIVVFNDMDEQMAKLILGKKLRELNAKLAAKSVSITLTDKAHQHLLKSGYSKEYGAREMDRVI
-766 QQKFEAI
+766 QQQLKTMLM
-773 ARKSADERE
+773 RE
-782 RIIDETK
+782 ILFGK
-789 GEVLEMLK
+789 LK
-797 KTIRPEFLNR
+797 KGGEATV
-807 IDDIIMFEPLTQPQ
+807 D
-821 IEQIVRLQVNGIE
+821 LQNGI
-834 RLLKDQD
+834 LTIKQ
-841 VHIEVSDAA
+841 S
-850 VKLVA
+850 
-855 KAGFDP
+855 
-861 EFGARPVKRA
+861 
-871 LQRLLLNDLSKALLA
+871 
-886 GTVDKTRPIRVDVDG
+886 
-901 DALRFSNAD
+901 

>member
-59 IDDFLDELDEHIE
+59 LDDFLDELDEHIE

-141 DFEIMTGTEIHFHE
+141 DFEIMTATEIHFHE
-155 HSTGVEEDDD
+155 RSTGVEEDDD

-190 EDDYSSPSHKNDKWK
+190 EDAYSSPSHKNDKWK
-205 KYVTCINEHLKDKN
+205 KYVTCINEHLAEKN

-432 DLMDEAAAKLRMER
+432 DIIDEAGAQAEMEGKKYKKIGKK
-446 DSQPEELDEIT
+446 Q
-457 RRLRQLE
+457 
-464 IEREAIK
+464 
-471 REGDEAKL
+471 
-479 DALNKEIAELQEREK
+479 IA
-494 NFRAKW
+494 
-500 EGEKEVLAKIQQDKQ
+500 EVLAK
-515 QMEQLKFEAERAE
+515 
-528 REGDYGRVA
+528 VA
-537 EIRYGKLQQLQHDI
+537 KI
-551 DAQQEQLRSRQGAE
+551 DALAIKQDDNKNLASLESR
-565 AMVKEEV
+565 MK
-572 TPDDIADVVARWT
+572 DV
-585 GIPVTRMLQS
+585 IY
-595 EREKLLHL
+595 
-603 EDELHRRVVGQDEA
+603 GQDRA
-617 IQAVADAVRRSR
+617 IQTVVEAVQLSK
-629 AGLQDPKRPIGSFIF
+629 AGLTDENKPLASLLFVGP
-644 LGTTGVG
+644 TGVG
-651 KTELAKA
+651 KTEVAKMLAQELGVK
-658 LADYLFNDENM
+658 LVRF
-669 MTRIDMSEY
+669 DMSEY
-678 QEKFSVS
+678 VEKHTVAK
-685 RLVGAPPGYVGY
+685 LIGAPAGYVGY
-697 EEGGQL
+697 DDGGLL
-703 TEAVR
+703 TDAVR
-708 RKPYSVVLFDEI
+708 KSPDCVLLLDEI
-720 EKAHPDVFN
+720 EKAHSDIFN
-729 ILLQVL
+729 ILLQVM
-735 DDGRLTDNKGRTVN
+735 DYGVLTDSKGRKAH
-749 FKNTIIIM
+749 FKNVILIM
-757 TSNMGSQLI
+757 TSNAGAQYASQASVGFASTASAGSAMLKQVKHTFKPEFINRLNEIVVFNDMDEQMAKLILGKKLRELNAKLAAKSVSITLTDEAHQHLLKSGYSKEYGAREMDRVI
-766 QQKFEAI
+766 QQQLKTMLM
-773 ARKSADERE
+773 RE
-782 RIIDETK
+782 ILFGK
-789 GEVLEMLK
+789 LK
-797 KTIRPEFLNR
+797 KGGE
-807 IDDIIMFEPLTQPQ
+807 
-821 IEQIVRLQVNGIE
+821 
-834 RLLKDQD
+834 
-841 VHIEVSDAA
+841 A
-850 VKLVA
+850 
-855 KAGFDP
+855 
-861 EFGARPVKRA
+861 
-871 LQRLLLNDLSKALLA
+871 
-886 GTVDKTRPIRVDVDG
+886 TVDLQNGTLTIKQ
-901 DALRFSNAD
+901 S

>member
-9 NRDLNKAMKFASQKA
+9 NRDLNKAMKYASQKA

-59 IDDFLDELDEHIE
+59 LDDFLDELDEHIE

-141 DFEIMTGTEIHFHE
+141 DFEIMTATEIHFHE
-155 HSTGVEEDDD
+155 RSTGVEEDDD

-190 EDDYSSPSHKNDKWK
+190 EDDYSSPSRKNDKWK
-205 KYVTCINEHLKDKN
+205 KYVTCINEHLAEKN

-359 YNKNFTRS
+359 YNKNFTRC

-378 VEEPSIDEAIHI
+378 VEEPSIDETIHI

-432 DLMDEAAAKLRMER
+432 DIIDEAGAQAEMEGKKYKKIGKK
-446 DSQPEELDEIT
+446 Q
-457 RRLRQLE
+457 
-464 IEREAIK
+464 
-471 REGDEAKL
+471 
-479 DALNKEIAELQEREK
+479 IA
-494 NFRAKW
+494 
-500 EGEKEVLAKIQQDKQ
+500 EVLAK
-515 QMEQLKFEAERAE
+515 
-528 REGDYGRVA
+528 VA
-537 EIRYGKLQQLQHDI
+537 KI
-551 DAQQEQLRSRQGAE
+551 DALAIKQDDNKNLASLESR
-565 AMVKEEV
+565 MK
-572 TPDDIADVVARWT
+572 DV
-585 GIPVTRMLQS
+585 IY
-595 EREKLLHL
+595 
-603 EDELHRRVVGQDEA
+603 GQDRA
-617 IQAVADAVRRSR
+617 IQTVVEAVQLSK
-629 AGLQDPKRPIGSFIF
+629 AGLTDENKPLASLLFVGP
-644 LGTTGVG
+644 TGVG
-651 KTELAKA
+651 KTEVAKMLAQELGVK
-658 LADYLFNDENM
+658 LVRF
-669 MTRIDMSEY
+669 DMSEY
-678 QEKFSVS
+678 VEKHTVAK
-685 RLVGAPPGYVGY
+685 LIGAPAGYVGY
-697 EEGGQL
+697 DDGGLL
-703 TEAVR
+703 TDAVR
-708 RKPYSVVLFDEI
+708 KSPDCVLLLDEI
-720 EKAHPDVFN
+720 EKAHSDIFN
-729 ILLQVL
+729 ILLQVM
-735 DDGRLTDNKGRTVN
+735 DYGVLTDSKGRKAH
-749 FKNTIIIM
+749 FKNVILIM
-757 TSNMGSQLI
+757 TSNAGAQYASQASVGFASTATAGSAMLKQVKHTFKPEFINRLNEIVVFNDMDEQMAKLILGKKLRELNAKLAAKSVSITLTDEAHQHLLKSGYSKEYGAREMDRVI
-766 QQKFEAI
+766 QQQLKTMLM
-773 ARKSADERE
+773 RE
-782 RIIDETK
+782 ILFGK
-789 GEVLEMLK
+789 LK
-797 KTIRPEFLNR
+797 KGGE
-807 IDDIIMFEPLTQPQ
+807 
-821 IEQIVRLQVNGIE
+821 
-834 RLLKDQD
+834 
-841 VHIEVSDAA
+841 A
-850 VKLVA
+850 
-855 KAGFDP
+855 
-861 EFGARPVKRA
+861 
-871 LQRLLLNDLSKALLA
+871 
-886 GTVDKTRPIRVDVDG
+886 TVDLQNGTLTIKQ
-901 DALRFSNAD
+901 S

>member
-59 IDDFLDELDEHIE
+59 LDDFLDELDEHIE

-155 HSTGVEEDDD
+155 RSTGVEEDD

-190 EDDYSSPSHKNDKWK
+190 EDDFSSPSHKNDKWK
-205 KYVTCINEHLKDKN
+205 KYVTCINEHLAEKN
-219 PLIGREKELDRTIQV
+219 PLIGRERELDRTIQV

-390 LKSLKPIYEKYH
+390 LKSLKSIYEKYH
-402 HVKYDAAAIE
+402 HVKYDDAAIE

-432 DLMDEAAAKLRMER
+432 DIIDEAGAQAEMEGKKYKKIGKK
-446 DSQPEELDEIT
+446 Q
-457 RRLRQLE
+457 
-464 IEREAIK
+464 
-471 REGDEAKL
+471 
-479 DALNKEIAELQEREK
+479 IA
-494 NFRAKW
+494 
-500 EGEKEVLAKIQQDKQ
+500 EVLAK
-515 QMEQLKFEAERAE
+515 
-528 REGDYGRVA
+528 VA
-537 EIRYGKLQQLQHDI
+537 KI
-551 DAQQEQLRSRQGAE
+551 DALAIKQDDNKNLASLESR
-565 AMVKEEV
+565 MK
-572 TPDDIADVVARWT
+572 DV
-585 GIPVTRMLQS
+585 IY
-595 EREKLLHL
+595 
-603 EDELHRRVVGQDEA
+603 GQDRA
-617 IQAVADAVRRSR
+617 IQTVVEAVQLSK
-629 AGLQDPKRPIGSFIF
+629 AGLTDENKPLASLLFVGP
-644 LGTTGVG
+644 TGVG
-651 KTELAKA
+651 KTEVAKTLAQELGVK
-658 LADYLFNDENM
+658 LVRF
-669 MTRIDMSEY
+669 DMSEY
-678 QEKFSVS
+678 VEKHTVAK
-685 RLVGAPPGYVGY
+685 LIGAPAGYVGY
-697 EEGGQL
+697 DDGGLL
-703 TEAVR
+703 TDAVR
-708 RKPYSVVLFDEI
+708 KSPDCVLLLDEI
-720 EKAHPDVFN
+720 EKAHSDIFN
-729 ILLQVL
+729 ILLQVM
-735 DDGRLTDNKGRTVN
+735 DYGVLTDSKGRKAH
-749 FKNTIIIM
+749 FKNVILIM
-757 TSNMGSQLI
+757 TSNAGAQYASQASVGFASTATAGSAMLKQVKHTFKPEFINRLNEIVVFNDMDEQMAKLILGKKLRELNAKLAAKSVSITLTDKAHQHLLKSGYSKEYGAREMDRVI
-766 QQKFEAI
+766 QQQLKTMLM
-773 ARKSADERE
+773 RE
-782 RIIDETK
+782 ILFGK
-789 GEVLEMLK
+789 LK
-797 KTIRPEFLNR
+797 KGGE
-807 IDDIIMFEPLTQPQ
+807 
-821 IEQIVRLQVNGIE
+821 
-834 RLLKDQD
+834 
-841 VHIEVSDAA
+841 A
-850 VKLVA
+850 
-855 KAGFDP
+855 
-861 EFGARPVKRA
+861 
-871 LQRLLLNDLSKALLA
+871 
-886 GTVDKTRPIRVDVDG
+886 TVDLQNGTLTIKQ
-901 DALRFSNAD
+901 S

>member
-59 IDDFLDELDEHIE
+59 LDDFLDELDEHIE

-141 DFEIMTGTEIHFHE
+141 DFEIMTATEIHFHE
-155 HSTGVEEDDD
+155 RSTGVEEDDD

-190 EDDYSSPSHKNDKWK
+190 EDDFSSPSHKNDKWK
-205 KYVTCINEHLKDKN
+205 KYVTCINEHLAEKN

-378 VEEPSIDEAIHI
+378 VEEPSIDEAIYI

-432 DLMDEAAAKLRMER
+432 DIIDEAGAQAEMEGKKYKKIGKK
-446 DSQPEELDEIT
+446 Q
-457 RRLRQLE
+457 
-464 IEREAIK
+464 
-471 REGDEAKL
+471 
-479 DALNKEIAELQEREK
+479 IA
-494 NFRAKW
+494 
-500 EGEKEVLAKIQQDKQ
+500 EVLAK
-515 QMEQLKFEAERAE
+515 
-528 REGDYGRVA
+528 VA
-537 EIRYGKLQQLQHDI
+537 KI
-551 DAQQEQLRSRQGAE
+551 DALAIKQDDNKNLASLESR
-565 AMVKEEV
+565 MK
-572 TPDDIADVVARWT
+572 DV
-585 GIPVTRMLQS
+585 IY
-595 EREKLLHL
+595 
-603 EDELHRRVVGQDEA
+603 GQDRA
-617 IQAVADAVRRSR
+617 IQTVVEAVQLSK
-629 AGLQDPKRPIGSFIF
+629 AGLTDENKPLASLLFVGP
-644 LGTTGVG
+644 TGVG
-651 KTELAKA
+651 KTEVAKMLAQELGVK
-658 LADYLFNDENM
+658 LVRF
-669 MTRIDMSEY
+669 DMSEY
-678 QEKFSVS
+678 VEKHTVAK
-685 RLVGAPPGYVGY
+685 LIGAPAGYVGY
-697 EEGGQL
+697 DDGGLL
-703 TEAVR
+703 T
-708 RKPYSVVLFDEI
+708 EI
-720 EKAHPDVFN
+720 EKAHSDIFN
-729 ILLQVL
+729 ILLQVM
-735 DDGRLTDNKGRTVN
+735 DYGVLTDSKGRKAH
-749 FKNTIIIM
+749 FKNVILIM
-757 TSNMGSQLI
+757 TSNAGAQYASQASVGFASTASAGSAMLKQVKHTFKPEFINRLNEIVVFNDMDEQMAKLILGKKLRELNAKLAAKSVSITLTDEAHQHLLKSGYSKEYGAREMDRVI
-766 QQKFEAI
+766 QQQLKTMLM
-773 ARKSADERE
+773 RE
-782 RIIDETK
+782 ILFGK
-789 GEVLEMLK
+789 LK
-797 KTIRPEFLNR
+797 KGGE
-807 IDDIIMFEPLTQPQ
+807 
-821 IEQIVRLQVNGIE
+821 
-834 RLLKDQD
+834 
-841 VHIEVSDAA
+841 A
-850 VKLVA
+850 
-855 KAGFDP
+855 
-861 EFGARPVKRA
+861 
-871 LQRLLLNDLSKALLA
+871 
-886 GTVDKTRPIRVDVDG
+886 TVDLQNGTLTIKQ
-901 DALRFSNAD
+901 S

>member
-59 IDDFLDELDEHIE
+59 LDDFLDELDEHIE

-155 HSTGVEEDDD
+155 RSTGVEEDDD

-190 EDDYSSPSHKNDKWK
+190 EDEFSSPSHKNDKWK
-205 KYVTCINEHLKDKN
+205 KYVTCINEHLAEKN

-367 VGMIRRFQTID
+367 VGMIRRFKTID

-432 DLMDEAAAKLRMER
+432 DIIDEAGAQAEMEGKKYKKIGKK
-446 DSQPEELDEIT
+446 Q
-457 RRLRQLE
+457 
-464 IEREAIK
+464 
-471 REGDEAKL
+471 
-479 DALNKEIAELQEREK
+479 IA
-494 NFRAKW
+494 
-500 EGEKEVLAKIQQDKQ
+500 EVLAK
-515 QMEQLKFEAERAE
+515 
-528 REGDYGRVA
+528 VA
-537 EIRYGKLQQLQHDI
+537 KI
-551 DAQQEQLRSRQGAE
+551 DALAIKQDDNKNLASLESR
-565 AMVKEEV
+565 MK
-572 TPDDIADVVARWT
+572 DV
-585 GIPVTRMLQS
+585 IY
-595 EREKLLHL
+595 
-603 EDELHRRVVGQDEA
+603 GQDRA
-617 IQAVADAVRRSR
+617 IQTVVEAVQLSK
-629 AGLQDPKRPIGSFIF
+629 AGLTDENKPLASLLFVGP
-644 LGTTGVG
+644 TGVG
-651 KTELAKA
+651 KTEVAKMLAQELGVK
-658 LADYLFNDENM
+658 LVRF
-669 MTRIDMSEY
+669 DMSEY
-678 QEKFSVS
+678 VEKHTVAK
-685 RLVGAPPGYVGY
+685 LIGAPAGYVGY
-697 EEGGQL
+697 DDGGLL
-703 TEAVR
+703 TDAVR
-708 RKPYSVVLFDEI
+708 KSPDCVLLLDEI
-720 EKAHPDVFN
+720 EKAHSDIFN
-729 ILLQVL
+729 ILLQVM
-735 DDGRLTDNKGRTVN
+735 DYGVLTDSKGRKAH
-749 FKNTIIIM
+749 FKNVILIM
-757 TSNMGSQLI
+757 TSNAGAQYASQASMGFASTATAGSAMLKQVKHTFKPEFINRLNEIVVFNDMDEQMAKLILGKKLRELNAKLAAKSVSITLTDEAHQHLLKSGYSKEYGAREMDRVI
-766 QQKFEAI
+766 QQQLKTMLM
-773 ARKSADERE
+773 RE
-782 RIIDETK
+782 ILFGK
-789 GEVLEMLK
+789 LK
-797 KTIRPEFLNR
+797 KGGEATV
-807 IDDIIMFEPLTQPQ
+807 D
-821 IEQIVRLQVNGIE
+821 LQNGI
-834 RLLKDQD
+834 LTIKQ
-841 VHIEVSDAA
+841 S
-850 VKLVA
+850 
-855 KAGFDP
+855 
-861 EFGARPVKRA
+861 
-871 LQRLLLNDLSKALLA
+871 
-886 GTVDKTRPIRVDVDG
+886 
-901 DALRFSNAD
+901 

>member
-59 IDDFLDELDEHIE
+59 LDDFLDELDEHIE

-155 HSTGVEEDDD
+155 RSTGVEEDDD

-190 EDDYSSPSHKNDKWK
+190 EDDFSSPSHKNDKWK
-205 KYVTCINEHLKDKN
+205 KYVTCINEHLAEKN
-219 PLIGREKELDRTIQV
+219 PLIGRERELDRTIQV

-432 DLMDEAAAKLRMER
+432 DIIDEAGAQAEMEGKKYKKIGKK
-446 DSQPEELDEIT
+446 Q
-457 RRLRQLE
+457 
-464 IEREAIK
+464 
-471 REGDEAKL
+471 
-479 DALNKEIAELQEREK
+479 IA
-494 NFRAKW
+494 
-500 EGEKEVLAKIQQDKQ
+500 EVLAK
-515 QMEQLKFEAERAE
+515 
-528 REGDYGRVA
+528 VA
-537 EIRYGKLQQLQHDI
+537 KI
-551 DAQQEQLRSRQGAE
+551 DALAIKQDDNKNLASLESR
-565 AMVKEEV
+565 MK
-572 TPDDIADVVARWT
+572 DV
-585 GIPVTRMLQS
+585 IY
-595 EREKLLHL
+595 
-603 EDELHRRVVGQDEA
+603 GQDRA
-617 IQAVADAVRRSR
+617 IQTVVEAVQLSK
-629 AGLQDPKRPIGSFIF
+629 AGLTDENKPLASLLFVGP
-644 LGTTGVG
+644 TGVG
-651 KTELAKA
+651 KTEVAKMLAQELGVK
-658 LADYLFNDENM
+658 LVRF
-669 MTRIDMSEY
+669 DMSEY
-678 QEKFSVS
+678 VEKHTVAK
-685 RLVGAPPGYVGY
+685 LIGAPAGYVGY
-697 EEGGQL
+697 DDGGLL
-703 TEAVR
+703 TDAVR
-708 RKPYSVVLFDEI
+708 KSPDCVLLLDEI
-720 EKAHPDVFN
+720 EKAHSDIFN
-729 ILLQVL
+729 ILLQVM
-735 DDGRLTDNKGRTVN
+735 DYGVLTDSKGRKAH
-749 FKNTIIIM
+749 FKNVILIM
-757 TSNMGSQLI
+757 TSNAGAQYASQASVGFASTATAGSAMLKQVKHTFKPEFINRLNEIVVFNDMDEQMAKLILGKKLRELNAKLAAKSVSITLTDEAHQHLLKSGYSKEYGAREMDRVI
-766 QQKFEAI
+766 QQQLKTMLM
-773 ARKSADERE
+773 RE
-782 RIIDETK
+782 ILFGK
-789 GEVLEMLK
+789 LK
-797 KTIRPEFLNR
+797 KGGK
-807 IDDIIMFEPLTQPQ
+807 
-821 IEQIVRLQVNGIE
+821 V
-834 RLLKDQD
+834 
-841 VHIEVSDAA
+841 
-850 VKLVA
+850 
-855 KAGFDP
+855 
-861 EFGARPVKRA
+861 
-871 LQRLLLNDLSKALLA
+871 
-886 GTVDKTRPIRVDVDG
+886 TVDLQNGTLTIKQ
-901 DALRFSNAD
+901 S

>member
-59 IDDFLDELDEHIE
+59 LDDFLDELDEHIE

-141 DFEIMTGTEIHFHE
+141 DFEIMTATEIHFHE
-155 HSTGVEEDDD
+155 RSTGVEEDDD

-190 EDDYSSPSHKNDKWK
+190 EDDYSSPSRKNDKWK
-205 KYVTCINEHLKDKN
+205 KYVTCINEHLAEKN
-219 PLIGREKELDRTIQV
+219 PLIGRERELDRTIQV

-432 DLMDEAAAKLRMER
+432 DIIDEAGAPAEMEGKKYKKIGKK
-446 DSQPEELDEIT
+446 Q
-457 RRLRQLE
+457 
-464 IEREAIK
+464 
-471 REGDEAKL
+471 
-479 DALNKEIAELQEREK
+479 IA
-494 NFRAKW
+494 
-500 EGEKEVLAKIQQDKQ
+500 EVLAK
-515 QMEQLKFEAERAE
+515 
-528 REGDYGRVA
+528 VA
-537 EIRYGKLQQLQHDI
+537 KI
-551 DAQQEQLRSRQGAE
+551 DALAIKQDDNKNLASLESR
-565 AMVKEEV
+565 MK
-572 TPDDIADVVARWT
+572 DV
-585 GIPVTRMLQS
+585 IY
-595 EREKLLHL
+595 
-603 EDELHRRVVGQDEA
+603 GQDRA
-617 IQAVADAVRRSR
+617 IQTVVEAVQLSK
-629 AGLQDPKRPIGSFIF
+629 AGLTDENKPLASLLFVGP
-644 LGTTGVG
+644 TGVG
-651 KTELAKA
+651 KTEVAKMLAQELGVK
-658 LADYLFNDENM
+658 LVRF
-669 MTRIDMSEY
+669 DMSEY
-678 QEKFSVS
+678 VEKHTVAK
-685 RLVGAPPGYVGY
+685 LIGAPAGYVGY
-697 EEGGQL
+697 DDGGLL
-703 TEAVR
+703 TDAVR
-708 RKPYSVVLFDEI
+708 KSPDCVLLLDEI
-720 EKAHPDVFN
+720 EKAHSDIFN
-729 ILLQVL
+729 ILLQVM
-735 DDGRLTDNKGRTVN
+735 DYGVLTDSKGRKAH
-749 FKNTIIIM
+749 FKNVILIM
-757 TSNMGSQLI
+757 TSNAGAQYASQASVGFASTATAGSAMLKQVKHTFKPEFINRLNEIVVFNDMDEQMAKLILGKKLRELNAKLAAKSVSITLTDEAHQHLLKSGYSKEYGAREMDRVI
-766 QQKFEAI
+766 QQ
-773 ARKSADERE
+773 R
-782 RIIDETK
+782 
-789 GEVLEMLK
+789 LK
-797 KTIRPEFLNR
+797 T
-807 IDDIIMFEPLTQPQ
+807 M
-821 IEQIVRLQVNGIE
+821 
-834 RLLKDQD
+834 
-841 VHIEVSDAA
+841 
-850 VKLVA
+850 
-855 KAGFDP
+855 
-861 EFGARPVKRA
+861 
-871 LQRLLLNDLSKALLA
+871 
-886 GTVDKTRPIRVDVDG
+886 
-901 DALRFSNAD
+901 

>member
-59 IDDFLDELDEHIE
+59 LDNFLDELDEHIE

-141 DFEIMTGTEIHFHE
+141 DFEIMTATEIHFHE
-155 HSTGVEEDDD
+155 RSTGVEEDDD

-190 EDDYSSPSHKNDKWK
+190 EDDFSSPSHKNDKWK
-205 KYVTCINEHLKDKN
+205 KYVTCINEHLAEKN
-219 PLIGREKELDRTIQV
+219 PLIGRERELDRTIQV

-432 DLMDEAAAKLRMER
+432 DIIDEAGAQAEMEGKKYKKIGKK
-446 DSQPEELDEIT
+446 Q
-457 RRLRQLE
+457 
-464 IEREAIK
+464 
-471 REGDEAKL
+471 
-479 DALNKEIAELQEREK
+479 IA
-494 NFRAKW
+494 
-500 EGEKEVLAKIQQDKQ
+500 EVLAK
-515 QMEQLKFEAERAE
+515 
-528 REGDYGRVA
+528 VA
-537 EIRYGKLQQLQHDI
+537 KI
-551 DAQQEQLRSRQGAE
+551 DALAIKQDDNKNLASLESR
-565 AMVKEEV
+565 MK
-572 TPDDIADVVARWT
+572 DV
-585 GIPVTRMLQS
+585 IY
-595 EREKLLHL
+595 
-603 EDELHRRVVGQDEA
+603 GQDRA
-617 IQAVADAVRRSR
+617 IQTVVEAVQLSK
-629 AGLQDPKRPIGSFIF
+629 AGLTDENKPLASLLFVGP
-644 LGTTGVG
+644 TGVG
-651 KTELAKA
+651 KTEVAKMLAQELGVK
-658 LADYLFNDENM
+658 LVRF
-669 MTRIDMSEY
+669 DMSEY
-678 QEKFSVS
+678 VEKHTVAK
-685 RLVGAPPGYVGY
+685 LIGAPAGYVGY
-697 EEGGQL
+697 DDGGLL
-703 TEAVR
+703 TDAVR
-708 RKPYSVVLFDEI
+708 KSPDCVLLLDEI
-720 EKAHPDVFN
+720 EKAHSDIFN
-729 ILLQVL
+729 ILLQVM
-735 DDGRLTDNKGRTVN
+735 DYGVLTDSKGRKAH
-749 FKNTIIIM
+749 FKNVILIM
-757 TSNMGSQLI
+757 TSNAGAQYASQATVGFASTASAGSAMLKQVKHTFKPEFINRLNEIVVFNDMDEQMAKLILGKKLRELNAKLAAKSVSITLTDEAHQHLLKSGYSKEYGAREMDRVI
-766 QQKFEAI
+766 QQQLKTMLM
-773 ARKSADERE
+773 RE
-782 RIIDETK
+782 ILFGK
-789 GEVLEMLK
+789 LK
-797 KTIRPEFLNR
+797 KGGEATV
-807 IDDIIMFEPLTQPQ
+807 D
-821 IEQIVRLQVNGIE
+821 LQNGI
-834 RLLKDQD
+834 LTIKQ
-841 VHIEVSDAA
+841 S
-850 VKLVA
+850 
-855 KAGFDP
+855 
-861 EFGARPVKRA
+861 
-871 LQRLLLNDLSKALLA
+871 
-886 GTVDKTRPIRVDVDG
+886 
-901 DALRFSNAD
+901 

>member
-59 IDDFLDELDEHIE
+59 LDDFLDELDEHIE

-141 DFEIMTGTEIHFHE
+141 DFEIMTATEIHFHE
-155 HSTGVEEDDD
+155 RSTGVEEDDD

-205 KYVTCINEHLKDKN
+205 KYVTCINEHLAEKN

-432 DLMDEAAAKLRMER
+432 DIIDEAGAQAEMEGKKYKKIGKK
-446 DSQPEELDEIT
+446 Q
-457 RRLRQLE
+457 
-464 IEREAIK
+464 
-471 REGDEAKL
+471 
-479 DALNKEIAELQEREK
+479 IA
-494 NFRAKW
+494 
-500 EGEKEVLAKIQQDKQ
+500 EVLAK
-515 QMEQLKFEAERAE
+515 
-528 REGDYGRVA
+528 VA
-537 EIRYGKLQQLQHDI
+537 KI
-551 DAQQEQLRSRQGAE
+551 DALAIKQDDNKNLASLESR
-565 AMVKEEV
+565 MK
-572 TPDDIADVVARWT
+572 DV
-585 GIPVTRMLQS
+585 IY
-595 EREKLLHL
+595 
-603 EDELHRRVVGQDEA
+603 GQDRA
-617 IQAVADAVRRSR
+617 IQTVVEAVQLSK
-629 AGLQDPKRPIGSFIF
+629 AGLTDENKPLASLLFVGP
-644 LGTTGVG
+644 TGVG
-651 KTELAKA
+651 KTEVAKMLAQELGVK
-658 LADYLFNDENM
+658 LVRF
-669 MTRIDMSEY
+669 DMSEY
-678 QEKFSVS
+678 VEKHTVAK
-685 RLVGAPPGYVGY
+685 LIGAPAGYVGY
-697 EEGGQL
+697 DDGGLL
-703 TEAVR
+703 TDAVR
-708 RKPYSVVLFDEI
+708 KSPDCVLLLDEI
-720 EKAHPDVFN
+720 EKAHSDIFN
-729 ILLQVL
+729 ILLQVM
-735 DDGRLTDNKGRTVN
+735 DYGVLTDSKGRKAH
-749 FKNTIIIM
+749 FKNVILIM
-757 TSNMGSQLI
+757 TSNAGAQYASQASVGFASTASAGSAMLKQVKHTFKPEFINRLNEIVVFNDMDEQMAKLILGKKLRELNAKLAAKSVSITLTDEAHQHLLKSGYSKEYGAREMDRVI
-766 QQKFEAI
+766 QQQLKTMLM
-773 ARKSADERE
+773 RE
-782 RIIDETK
+782 ILFGK
-789 GEVLEMLK
+789 LK
-797 KTIRPEFLNR
+797 KGGEATV
-807 IDDIIMFEPLTQPQ
+807 D
-821 IEQIVRLQVNGIE
+821 LQNGI
-834 RLLKDQD
+834 LTIKQ
-841 VHIEVSDAA
+841 S
-850 VKLVA
+850 
-855 KAGFDP
+855 
-861 EFGARPVKRA
+861 
-871 LQRLLLNDLSKALLA
+871 
-886 GTVDKTRPIRVDVDG
+886 
-901 DALRFSNAD
+901 

>member
-9 NRDLNKAMKFASQKA
+9 NRDLNKAMKYASQKA

-59 IDDFLDELDEHIE
+59 LDNFLDELDEHIE
-72 ESTKDDS
+72 DSTKDDS

-155 HSTGVEEDDD
+155 RSTGVEEKDD
-165 QYSNGEGDNPFG
+165 QYSNGVGDNPFG

-190 EDDYSSPSHKNDKWK
+190 EDDFSSPSHKNDKWK
-205 KYVTCINEHLKDKN
+205 KYVTCINEHLAEKN
-219 PLIGREKELDRTIQV
+219 PLIGRERELDRTIQV

-432 DLMDEAAAKLRMER
+432 DIIDEAGAQAEMEGKKYKKIGKK
-446 DSQPEELDEIT
+446 Q
-457 RRLRQLE
+457 
-464 IEREAIK
+464 
-471 REGDEAKL
+471 
-479 DALNKEIAELQEREK
+479 IA
-494 NFRAKW
+494 
-500 EGEKEVLAKIQQDKQ
+500 EVLAK
-515 QMEQLKFEAERAE
+515 
-528 REGDYGRVA
+528 VA
-537 EIRYGKLQQLQHDI
+537 KI
-551 DAQQEQLRSRQGAE
+551 DALAIKQDDNKNLASLESR
-565 AMVKEEV
+565 MK
-572 TPDDIADVVARWT
+572 DV
-585 GIPVTRMLQS
+585 IY
-595 EREKLLHL
+595 
-603 EDELHRRVVGQDEA
+603 GQDRA
-617 IQAVADAVRRSR
+617 IQTVVEAVQLSK
-629 AGLQDPKRPIGSFIF
+629 AGLTDENKPLASLLFVGP
-644 LGTTGVG
+644 TGVG
-651 KTELAKA
+651 KTEVAKMLAQELGVK
-658 LADYLFNDENM
+658 LVRF
-669 MTRIDMSEY
+669 DMSEY
-678 QEKFSVS
+678 VEKHTVAK
-685 RLVGAPPGYVGY
+685 LIGAPAGYVGY
-697 EEGGQL
+697 DDGGLL
-703 TEAVR
+703 TDAVR
-708 RKPYSVVLFDEI
+708 KSPDCVLLLDEI
-720 EKAHPDVFN
+720 EKAHSDIFN
-729 ILLQVL
+729 ILLQVM
-735 DDGRLTDNKGRTVN
+735 DYGVLTDSKGRKAH
-749 FKNTIIIM
+749 FKNVILIM
-757 TSNMGSQLI
+757 TSNAGAQYASQASVGFASTATASSAMLKQVKHTFKPEFINRLNEIVVFNDMDEQMAKLILGKKLRELNAKLAVKSVSITLTDEAHQHLLKSGYSKEYGAREMDRVI
-766 QQKFEAI
+766 QQQLKTMLM
-773 ARKSADERE
+773 RE
-782 RIIDETK
+782 ILFGK
-789 GEVLEMLK
+789 LK
-797 KTIRPEFLNR
+797 KGGE
-807 IDDIIMFEPLTQPQ
+807 
-821 IEQIVRLQVNGIE
+821 
-834 RLLKDQD
+834 
-841 VHIEVSDAA
+841 A
-850 VKLVA
+850 
-855 KAGFDP
+855 
-861 EFGARPVKRA
+861 
-871 LQRLLLNDLSKALLA
+871 
-886 GTVDKTRPIRVDVDG
+886 TVDLQNGTLTIKQ
-901 DALRFSNAD
+901 S

>member
-59 IDDFLDELDEHIE
+59 LDDFLDELDEHIE

-155 HSTGVEEDDD
+155 RSTGVEEDDD

-190 EDDYSSPSHKNDKWK
+190 DDDFSSTSHKNDKWK
-205 KYVTCINEHLKDKN
+205 KYVTCINEHLAEKN
-219 PLIGREKELDRTIQV
+219 PLIGRERELDRTIQV

-253 TALVYGVARRIEEGK
+253 TALVYGVARRIEDGK

-402 HVKYDAAAIE
+402 HVKYDAASIE

-432 DLMDEAAAKLRMER
+432 DIIDEAGAQAEMEGKKYKKIGKK
-446 DSQPEELDEIT
+446 Q
-457 RRLRQLE
+457 
-464 IEREAIK
+464 
-471 REGDEAKL
+471 
-479 DALNKEIAELQEREK
+479 IA
-494 NFRAKW
+494 
-500 EGEKEVLAKIQQDKQ
+500 EVLAK
-515 QMEQLKFEAERAE
+515 
-528 REGDYGRVA
+528 VA
-537 EIRYGKLQQLQHDI
+537 KI
-551 DAQQEQLRSRQGAE
+551 DALAIKQDDNKNLASLESR
-565 AMVKEEV
+565 MK
-572 TPDDIADVVARWT
+572 DV
-585 GIPVTRMLQS
+585 IY
-595 EREKLLHL
+595 
-603 EDELHRRVVGQDEA
+603 GQDRA
-617 IQAVADAVRRSR
+617 IQTVVEAVQLSK
-629 AGLQDPKRPIGSFIF
+629 AGLTDENKPLASLLFVGP
-644 LGTTGVG
+644 TGVG
-651 KTELAKA
+651 KTEVAKMLAQELGVK
-658 LADYLFNDENM
+658 LVRF
-669 MTRIDMSEY
+669 DMSEY
-678 QEKFSVS
+678 VEKHTVAK
-685 RLVGAPPGYVGY
+685 LIGAPAGYVGY
-697 EEGGQL
+697 DDGGLL
-703 TEAVR
+703 TDAVR
-708 RKPYSVVLFDEI
+708 KSPDCVLLLDEI
-720 EKAHPDVFN
+720 EKAHSDIFN
-729 ILLQVL
+729 ILLQVM
-735 DDGRLTDNKGRTVN
+735 DYGVLTDSKGRKAH
-749 FKNTIIIM
+749 FKNVILIM
-757 TSNMGSQLI
+757 TSNAGAQYASQASVGFASTATAGSAMLKQVKHTFKPEFINRLNEIVVFNDMDEQMAKLILGKKLRELNAKLAAKSVSITLSDEAHQHLLKSGYSKEYGAREMDRVI
-766 QQKFEAI
+766 QQQLKTMLM
-773 ARKSADERE
+773 RE
-782 RIIDETK
+782 ILFGK
-789 GEVLEMLK
+789 LK
-797 KTIRPEFLNR
+797 KGGEATV
-807 IDDIIMFEPLTQPQ
+807 D
-821 IEQIVRLQVNGIE
+821 LQNGI
-834 RLLKDQD
+834 LTIKQ
-841 VHIEVSDAA
+841 S
-850 VKLVA
+850 
-855 KAGFDP
+855 
-861 EFGARPVKRA
+861 
-871 LQRLLLNDLSKALLA
+871 
-886 GTVDKTRPIRVDVDG
+886 
-901 DALRFSNAD
+901 

>member
-59 IDDFLDELDEHIE
+59 LDDFLDELDEHIE

-85 DICEPS
+85 DICVPS

-141 DFEIMTGTEIHFHE
+141 DFEIMTATEIHFHE
-155 HSTGVEEDDD
+155 RSTGVEEDDD
-165 QYSNGEGDNPFG
+165 QYSNGDGDNPFG

-190 EDDYSSPSHKNDKWK
+190 EDDYSSPSRKNDKWK
-205 KYVTCINEHLKDKN
+205 KYVTCINEHLAEKN

-432 DLMDEAAAKLRMER
+432 DIIDEAGAQAEMEGKKYKKIGKK
-446 DSQPEELDEIT
+446 Q
-457 RRLRQLE
+457 
-464 IEREAIK
+464 
-471 REGDEAKL
+471 
-479 DALNKEIAELQEREK
+479 IA
-494 NFRAKW
+494 
-500 EGEKEVLAKIQQDKQ
+500 EVLAK
-515 QMEQLKFEAERAE
+515 
-528 REGDYGRVA
+528 VA
-537 EIRYGKLQQLQHDI
+537 KI
-551 DAQQEQLRSRQGAE
+551 DALAIKQDDNKNLASLESR
-565 AMVKEEV
+565 MK
-572 TPDDIADVVARWT
+572 DV
-585 GIPVTRMLQS
+585 IY
-595 EREKLLHL
+595 
-603 EDELHRRVVGQDEA
+603 GQDRA
-617 IQAVADAVRRSR
+617 IQTVVEAVQLSK
-629 AGLQDPKRPIGSFIF
+629 AGLTDENKPLASLLFVGP
-644 LGTTGVG
+644 TGVG
-651 KTELAKA
+651 KTEVAKMLAQELGVK
-658 LADYLFNDENM
+658 LVRF
-669 MTRIDMSEY
+669 DMSEY
-678 QEKFSVS
+678 VEKHTVAK
-685 RLVGAPPGYVGY
+685 LIGAPAGYVGY
-697 EEGGQL
+697 DDGGLL
-703 TEAVR
+703 TDAVR
-708 RKPYSVVLFDEI
+708 KSPDCVLLLDEI
-720 EKAHPDVFN
+720 EKAHSDIFN
-729 ILLQVL
+729 ILLQVM
-735 DDGRLTDNKGRTVN
+735 DYGVLTDSKGRKAH
-749 FKNTIIIM
+749 FKNVILIM
-757 TSNMGSQLI
+757 TSNAGAQYASQASVGFASTASAGSAMLKQVKHTFKPEFINRLNEIVVFNDMDEQMAKLILGKKLRELNAKLAAKSVSITLTDEAHQHLLKSGYSKEYGAREMDRVI
-766 QQKFEAI
+766 QQQLKTMLM
-773 ARKSADERE
+773 RE
-782 RIIDETK
+782 ILFGK
-789 GEVLEMLK
+789 LK
-797 KTIRPEFLNR
+797 KGGE
-807 IDDIIMFEPLTQPQ
+807 
-821 IEQIVRLQVNGIE
+821 
-834 RLLKDQD
+834 
-841 VHIEVSDAA
+841 A
-850 VKLVA
+850 
-855 KAGFDP
+855 
-861 EFGARPVKRA
+861 
-871 LQRLLLNDLSKALLA
+871 
-886 GTVDKTRPIRVDVDG
+886 TVDLQNGTLTIKQ
-901 DALRFSNAD
+901 S

>member
-9 NRDLNKAMKFASQKA
+9 NRDLNKAMKYASQKA

-59 IDDFLDELDEHIE
+59 LDDFLDELDEHIE

-155 HSTGVEEDDD
+155 RSTGVEEDDD

-190 EDDYSSPSHKNDKWK
+190 EDDFSSPSHKNDKWK
-205 KYVTCINEHLKDKN
+205 KYVTCINEHLAEKN

-432 DLMDEAAAKLRMER
+432 DIIDEAGAQAEMEGKKYKKIGKK
-446 DSQPEELDEIT
+446 Q
-457 RRLRQLE
+457 
-464 IEREAIK
+464 
-471 REGDEAKL
+471 
-479 DALNKEIAELQEREK
+479 IA
-494 NFRAKW
+494 
-500 EGEKEVLAKIQQDKQ
+500 EVLAK
-515 QMEQLKFEAERAE
+515 
-528 REGDYGRVA
+528 VA
-537 EIRYGKLQQLQHDI
+537 KI
-551 DAQQEQLRSRQGAE
+551 DALAIKQDDNKNLASLESR
-565 AMVKEEV
+565 MK
-572 TPDDIADVVARWT
+572 DV
-585 GIPVTRMLQS
+585 IY
-595 EREKLLHL
+595 
-603 EDELHRRVVGQDEA
+603 GQDRA
-617 IQAVADAVRRSR
+617 IQTVVEAVQLSK
-629 AGLQDPKRPIGSFIF
+629 AGLTDENKPLASLLFVGP
-644 LGTTGVG
+644 TGVG
-651 KTELAKA
+651 KTEVAKMLAQELGVK
-658 LADYLFNDENM
+658 LVRF
-669 MTRIDMSEY
+669 DMSEY
-678 QEKFSVS
+678 VEKHTVAK
-685 RLVGAPPGYVGY
+685 LIGAPAGYVGY
-697 EEGGQL
+697 DDGGLL
-703 TEAVR
+703 TDAVR
-708 RKPYSVVLFDEI
+708 KSPDCVLLLDEI
-720 EKAHPDVFN
+720 EKAHSDIFN
-729 ILLQVL
+729 ILLQVM
-735 DDGRLTDNKGRTVN
+735 DYGVLTDSKGRKAH
-749 FKNTIIIM
+749 FKNVILIM
-757 TSNMGSQLI
+757 TSNAGAQYASQATVGFASTATAGSAMLKQVKHTFKPEFINRLNEIVVFNDMDEQMAKLILGKKLRELNAKLAAKSVSIALTDEAHQHLLKSGYSKEYGAREMDRVI
-766 QQKFEAI
+766 QQQLKTMLM
-773 ARKSADERE
+773 RE
-782 RIIDETK
+782 ILFGK
-789 GEVLEMLK
+789 LK
-797 KTIRPEFLNR
+797 KGGE
-807 IDDIIMFEPLTQPQ
+807 
-821 IEQIVRLQVNGIE
+821 
-834 RLLKDQD
+834 
-841 VHIEVSDAA
+841 A
-850 VKLVA
+850 
-855 KAGFDP
+855 
-861 EFGARPVKRA
+861 
-871 LQRLLLNDLSKALLA
+871 
-886 GTVDKTRPIRVDVDG
+886 TVDLQNGTLTIKQ
-901 DALRFSNAD
+901 S

>member
-59 IDDFLDELDEHIE
+59 LDDFLDELDEHIE

-155 HSTGVEEDDD
+155 RSTGVEEDDD

-190 EDDYSSPSHKNDKWK
+190 EDDFSSPSHKNDKWK
-205 KYVTCINEHLKDKN
+205 KYVTCINEHLAEKN
-219 PLIGREKELDRTIQV
+219 PLIGRERELDRTIQV

-432 DLMDEAAAKLRMER
+432 DIIDEAGAQAEMEGKKYKKIGKK
-446 DSQPEELDEIT
+446 Q
-457 RRLRQLE
+457 
-464 IEREAIK
+464 
-471 REGDEAKL
+471 
-479 DALNKEIAELQEREK
+479 IA
-494 NFRAKW
+494 
-500 EGEKEVLAKIQQDKQ
+500 EVLAK
-515 QMEQLKFEAERAE
+515 
-528 REGDYGRVA
+528 VA
-537 EIRYGKLQQLQHDI
+537 KI
-551 DAQQEQLRSRQGAE
+551 DALAIKQDDNKNLASLESR
-565 AMVKEEV
+565 MK
-572 TPDDIADVVARWT
+572 DV
-585 GIPVTRMLQS
+585 IY
-595 EREKLLHL
+595 
-603 EDELHRRVVGQDEA
+603 GQDRA
-617 IQAVADAVRRSR
+617 IQTVVEAVQLSK
-629 AGLQDPKRPIGSFIF
+629 AGLTDENKPLASLLFVGP
-644 LGTTGVG
+644 TGVG
-651 KTELAKA
+651 KTEVAKMLAQELGVK
-658 LADYLFNDENM
+658 LVRF
-669 MTRIDMSEY
+669 DMSEY
-678 QEKFSVS
+678 VEKHTVAK
-685 RLVGAPPGYVGY
+685 LIGAPAGYVGY
-697 EEGGQL
+697 DDGGLL
-703 TEAVR
+703 TDAVR
-708 RKPYSVVLFDEI
+708 KSPDCVLLLDEI
-720 EKAHPDVFN
+720 EKAHSDIFN
-729 ILLQVL
+729 ILLQVM
-735 DDGRLTDNKGRTVN
+735 DYGVLTDSKGRKAH
-749 FKNTIIIM
+749 FKNVILIM
-757 TSNMGSQLI
+757 TSNAGAQYASQASVGFASTASAGSAMLKQVKHTFKPEFINRLNEIVVFNDMDEQMAKLILGKKLRELNAKLAAKSVSITLTDEAHQHLLKSGYSKEYGAREMDRVI
-766 QQKFEAI
+766 QQQLKTMLM
-773 ARKSADERE
+773 RE
-782 RIIDETK
+782 ILFGK
-789 GEVLEMLK
+789 LK
-797 KTIRPEFLNR
+797 KGGE
-807 IDDIIMFEPLTQPQ
+807 
-821 IEQIVRLQVNGIE
+821 
-834 RLLKDQD
+834 
-841 VHIEVSDAA
+841 A
-850 VKLVA
+850 
-855 KAGFDP
+855 
-861 EFGARPVKRA
+861 
-871 LQRLLLNDLSKALLA
+871 
-886 GTVDKTRPIRVDVDG
+886 TVDLQNGTLTIK
-901 DALRFSNAD
+901 

>member
-59 IDDFLDELDEHIE
+59 LDDFLDELDEHIE

-141 DFEIMTGTEIHFHE
+141 DFEIMTATEIHFHE
-155 HSTGVEEDDD
+155 RSTGVEEDDD

-190 EDDYSSPSHKNDKWK
+190 EDDFSSPSHKNDKWK
-205 KYVTCINEHLKDKN
+205 KYVTCINEHLAEKN

-432 DLMDEAAAKLRMER
+432 DIIDEAGAQAEMEGKKYKKIGKK
-446 DSQPEELDEIT
+446 Q
-457 RRLRQLE
+457 
-464 IEREAIK
+464 
-471 REGDEAKL
+471 
-479 DALNKEIAELQEREK
+479 IA
-494 NFRAKW
+494 
-500 EGEKEVLAKIQQDKQ
+500 EVLAK
-515 QMEQLKFEAERAE
+515 
-528 REGDYGRVA
+528 VA
-537 EIRYGKLQQLQHDI
+537 KI
-551 DAQQEQLRSRQGAE
+551 DALAIKQDDNKNLASLESR
-565 AMVKEEV
+565 MK
-572 TPDDIADVVARWT
+572 DV
-585 GIPVTRMLQS
+585 IY
-595 EREKLLHL
+595 
-603 EDELHRRVVGQDEA
+603 GQDRA
-617 IQAVADAVRRSR
+617 IQTVVEAVQLSK
-629 AGLQDPKRPIGSFIF
+629 AGLTDENKPLASLLFVGP
-644 LGTTGVG
+644 TGVG
-651 KTELAKA
+651 KTEVAKMLAQELGVK
-658 LADYLFNDENM
+658 LVRF
-669 MTRIDMSEY
+669 DMSEY
-678 QEKFSVS
+678 VEKHTVAK
-685 RLVGAPPGYVGY
+685 LIGAPAGYVGY
-697 EEGGQL
+697 DDGGLL
-703 TEAVR
+703 TDAVR
-708 RKPYSVVLFDEI
+708 KSPDCVLLLDEI
-720 EKAHPDVFN
+720 EKAHSDIFN
-729 ILLQVL
+729 ILLQVM
-735 DDGRLTDNKGRTVN
+735 DYGVLTDSKGRKAH
-749 FKNTIIIM
+749 FKNVILIM
-757 TSNMGSQLI
+757 TSNAGAQYASQASVGFASTASAGSAMLKQVKHTFKPEFINRLNEIVVFNDMDEQMANLILGKNLRELNAKLAAKSVSITLTDEAHQHLLKSGYSKEYGAREMDRVI
-766 QQKFEAI
+766 QQQLKTMLM
-773 ARKSADERE
+773 RE
-782 RIIDETK
+782 ILFGK
-789 GEVLEMLK
+789 LK
-797 KTIRPEFLNR
+797 KGGE
-807 IDDIIMFEPLTQPQ
+807 
-821 IEQIVRLQVNGIE
+821 
-834 RLLKDQD
+834 
-841 VHIEVSDAA
+841 A
-850 VKLVA
+850 
-855 KAGFDP
+855 
-861 EFGARPVKRA
+861 
-871 LQRLLLNDLSKALLA
+871 
-886 GTVDKTRPIRVDVDG
+886 TVDLQNGTLTIKQ
-901 DALRFSNAD
+901 S

>member
-59 IDDFLDELDEHIE
+59 LDNFLDELDEHIE

-141 DFEIMTGTEIHFHE
+141 DFEIMTATEIHFHE
-155 HSTGVEEDDD
+155 RSTGVEEDDD

-205 KYVTCINEHLKDKN
+205 KYVTCINEHLAEKN

-347 RIRVIGATTYTE
+347 RIRVIGATTYTK

-432 DLMDEAAAKLRMER
+432 DIIDEAGAQAEMEGKKYKKIGKK
-446 DSQPEELDEIT
+446 Q
-457 RRLRQLE
+457 
-464 IEREAIK
+464 
-471 REGDEAKL
+471 
-479 DALNKEIAELQEREK
+479 IA
-494 NFRAKW
+494 
-500 EGEKEVLAKIQQDKQ
+500 EVLAK
-515 QMEQLKFEAERAE
+515 
-528 REGDYGRVA
+528 VA
-537 EIRYGKLQQLQHDI
+537 KI
-551 DAQQEQLRSRQGAE
+551 DALAIKQDDNKNLASLESR
-565 AMVKEEV
+565 MK
-572 TPDDIADVVARWT
+572 DV
-585 GIPVTRMLQS
+585 IY
-595 EREKLLHL
+595 
-603 EDELHRRVVGQDEA
+603 GQDRA
-617 IQAVADAVRRSR
+617 IQTVVEAVQLSK
-629 AGLQDPKRPIGSFIF
+629 AGLTDENKPLASLLFVGP
-644 LGTTGVG
+644 TGVG
-651 KTELAKA
+651 KTEVAKMLAQELGVK
-658 LADYLFNDENM
+658 LVRF
-669 MTRIDMSEY
+669 DMSEY
-678 QEKFSVS
+678 VEKHTVAK
-685 RLVGAPPGYVGY
+685 LIGAPAGYVGY
-697 EEGGQL
+697 DDGGLL
-703 TEAVR
+703 TDAVR
-708 RKPYSVVLFDEI
+708 KSPDCVLLLDEI
-720 EKAHPDVFN
+720 EKAHSDIFN
-729 ILLQVL
+729 ILLQVM
-735 DDGRLTDNKGRTVN
+735 DYGVLTDSKGRKAH
-749 FKNTIIIM
+749 FKNVILIM
-757 TSNMGSQLI
+757 TSNAGAQYASQASMGFASTATAGSAMLKQVKHTFKPEFINRLNEIVVFNDMDEQMAKLILGKKLRELNAKLAAKSVSIALTDEAHQHLLKSGYSKEYGAREMDRVI
-766 QQKFEAI
+766 QQQLKTMLM
-773 ARKSADERE
+773 RE
-782 RIIDETK
+782 ILFGK
-789 GEVLEMLK
+789 LK
-797 KTIRPEFLNR
+797 KGGEATV
-807 IDDIIMFEPLTQPQ
+807 D
-821 IEQIVRLQVNGIE
+821 LQNGI
-834 RLLKDQD
+834 LTIKQ
-841 VHIEVSDAA
+841 S
-850 VKLVA
+850 
-855 KAGFDP
+855 
-861 EFGARPVKRA
+861 
-871 LQRLLLNDLSKALLA
+871 
-886 GTVDKTRPIRVDVDG
+886 
-901 DALRFSNAD
+901 

>member
-59 IDDFLDELDEHIE
+59 LDDFLDELDEHIE

-141 DFEIMTGTEIHFHE
+141 DFEIMTATEIHFHE
-155 HSTGVEEDDD
+155 RSTGVEEDDD

-190 EDDYSSPSHKNDKWK
+190 EDDYSSPSRKNDKWK
-205 KYVTCINEHLKDKN
+205 KYVTCINEHLAEKN
-219 PLIGREKELDRTIQV
+219 PLIGRERELDRTIQV

-307 TSEAHCII
+307 TSETHCII

-432 DLMDEAAAKLRMER
+432 DIIDEAGAQAEMEGKKYKKIGKK
-446 DSQPEELDEIT
+446 Q
-457 RRLRQLE
+457 
-464 IEREAIK
+464 
-471 REGDEAKL
+471 
-479 DALNKEIAELQEREK
+479 IA
-494 NFRAKW
+494 
-500 EGEKEVLAKIQQDKQ
+500 EVLAK
-515 QMEQLKFEAERAE
+515 
-528 REGDYGRVA
+528 VA
-537 EIRYGKLQQLQHDI
+537 KI
-551 DAQQEQLRSRQGAE
+551 DALAIKQDDNKNLASLESR
-565 AMVKEEV
+565 MK
-572 TPDDIADVVARWT
+572 DV
-585 GIPVTRMLQS
+585 IY
-595 EREKLLHL
+595 
-603 EDELHRRVVGQDEA
+603 GQDRA
-617 IQAVADAVRRSR
+617 IQTVVEAVQLSK
-629 AGLQDPKRPIGSFIF
+629 AGLTDENKPLASLLFVGP
-644 LGTTGVG
+644 TGVG
-651 KTELAKA
+651 KTEVAKMLAQELGVK
-658 LADYLFNDENM
+658 LVRF
-669 MTRIDMSEY
+669 DMSEY
-678 QEKFSVS
+678 VEKHTVAK
-685 RLVGAPPGYVGY
+685 LIGAPAGYVGY
-697 EEGGQL
+697 DDGGLL
-703 TEAVR
+703 TDAVR
-708 RKPYSVVLFDEI
+708 KSPDCVLLLDEI
-720 EKAHPDVFN
+720 EKAHSDIFN
-729 ILLQVL
+729 ILLQVM
-735 DDGRLTDNKGRTVN
+735 DYGVLTDSKGRKAH
-749 FKNTIIIM
+749 FKNVILIM
-757 TSNMGSQLI
+757 TSNAGAQYASQASMGFASTATAGSAMLKQVKHTFKPEFINRLNEIVVFNDMDEQMAKLILGKKLRELNAKLAAKSVSITLTDEAHQHLLKSGYSKEYGAREMDRVI
-766 QQKFEAI
+766 QQQLKTMLM
-773 ARKSADERE
+773 RE
-782 RIIDETK
+782 ILFGK
-789 GEVLEMLK
+789 LK
-797 KTIRPEFLNR
+797 KGGE
-807 IDDIIMFEPLTQPQ
+807 
-821 IEQIVRLQVNGIE
+821 
-834 RLLKDQD
+834 
-841 VHIEVSDAA
+841 A
-850 VKLVA
+850 
-855 KAGFDP
+855 
-861 EFGARPVKRA
+861 
-871 LQRLLLNDLSKALLA
+871 
-886 GTVDKTRPIRVDVDG
+886 TVDLQNGTLTIKQ
-901 DALRFSNAD
+901 S

>member
-59 IDDFLDELDEHIE
+59 LDNFLDELDEHIE

-141 DFEIMTGTEIHFHE
+141 DFEIMTATEIHFHE
-155 HSTGVEEDDD
+155 RSTGVEEDDD

-190 EDDYSSPSHKNDKWK
+190 EDDFSSPSRKNDKWK
-205 KYVTCINEHLKDKN
+205 KYVTCINEHLAEKN

-432 DLMDEAAAKLRMER
+432 DIIDEAGAQAEMEGKKYKKIGKK
-446 DSQPEELDEIT
+446 Q
-457 RRLRQLE
+457 
-464 IEREAIK
+464 
-471 REGDEAKL
+471 
-479 DALNKEIAELQEREK
+479 IA
-494 NFRAKW
+494 
-500 EGEKEVLAKIQQDKQ
+500 EVLAK
-515 QMEQLKFEAERAE
+515 
-528 REGDYGRVA
+528 VA
-537 EIRYGKLQQLQHDI
+537 KI
-551 DAQQEQLRSRQGAE
+551 DALAIKQDDNKNLASLESR
-565 AMVKEEV
+565 MK
-572 TPDDIADVVARWT
+572 DV
-585 GIPVTRMLQS
+585 IY
-595 EREKLLHL
+595 
-603 EDELHRRVVGQDEA
+603 GQDRA
-617 IQAVADAVRRSR
+617 IQTVVEAVQLSK
-629 AGLQDPKRPIGSFIF
+629 AGLTDENKPLASLLFVGP
-644 LGTTGVG
+644 TGVG
-651 KTELAKA
+651 KTEVAKMLAQELGVK
-658 LADYLFNDENM
+658 LVRF
-669 MTRIDMSEY
+669 DMSEY
-678 QEKFSVS
+678 VEKHTVAK
-685 RLVGAPPGYVGY
+685 LIGAPAGYVGY
-697 EEGGQL
+697 DDGGLL
-703 TEAVR
+703 TDAVR
-708 RKPYSVVLFDEI
+708 KSPDCVLLLDEI
-720 EKAHPDVFN
+720 EKAHSDIFN
-729 ILLQVL
+729 ILLQVM
-735 DDGRLTDNKGRTVN
+735 DYGVLTDSKGRKAH
-749 FKNTIIIM
+749 FKNVILIM
-757 TSNMGSQLI
+757 TSNAGAQYASQASMGFASTATAGSAMLKQVKHTFKPEFINRLNEIVVFNDMDEQMAKLILGKKLRELNAKLAAKSVSITLTDEAHQHLLKSGYSKEYGAREMDRVI
-766 QQKFEAI
+766 QQQLKTMLM
-773 ARKSADERE
+773 RE
-782 RIIDETK
+782 ILFGK
-789 GEVLEMLK
+789 LK
-797 KTIRPEFLNR
+797 KGGEATV
-807 IDDIIMFEPLTQPQ
+807 D
-821 IEQIVRLQVNGIE
+821 LQNGI
-834 RLLKDQD
+834 LTIKQ
-841 VHIEVSDAA
+841 S
-850 VKLVA
+850 
-855 KAGFDP
+855 
-861 EFGARPVKRA
+861 
-871 LQRLLLNDLSKALLA
+871 
-886 GTVDKTRPIRVDVDG
+886 
-901 DALRFSNAD
+901 

>member
-59 IDDFLDELDEHIE
+59 LDDFLDELDEHIE

-155 HSTGVEEDDD
+155 RSIGVEEDD

-190 EDDYSSPSHKNDKWK
+190 EDDFSSPSHKNDKWK
-205 KYVTCINEHLKDKN
+205 KYVTCINEHLAEKN

-347 RIRVIGATTYTE
+347 RIRVIGASTYTE

-432 DLMDEAAAKLRMER
+432 DIIDEAGAQAEMEGKKYKKIGKK
-446 DSQPEELDEIT
+446 Q
-457 RRLRQLE
+457 
-464 IEREAIK
+464 
-471 REGDEAKL
+471 
-479 DALNKEIAELQEREK
+479 IA
-494 NFRAKW
+494 
-500 EGEKEVLAKIQQDKQ
+500 EVLAK
-515 QMEQLKFEAERAE
+515 
-528 REGDYGRVA
+528 VA
-537 EIRYGKLQQLQHDI
+537 KI
-551 DAQQEQLRSRQGAE
+551 DALAIKQDDNKNLASLESR
-565 AMVKEEV
+565 MK
-572 TPDDIADVVARWT
+572 DV
-585 GIPVTRMLQS
+585 IY
-595 EREKLLHL
+595 
-603 EDELHRRVVGQDEA
+603 GQDRA
-617 IQAVADAVRRSR
+617 IQTVVEAVQLSK
-629 AGLQDPKRPIGSFIF
+629 AGLTDENKPLASLLFVGP
-644 LGTTGVG
+644 TGVG
-651 KTELAKA
+651 KTEVAKMLAQELGVK
-658 LADYLFNDENM
+658 LVRF
-669 MTRIDMSEY
+669 DMSEY
-678 QEKFSVS
+678 VEKHTVAK
-685 RLVGAPPGYVGY
+685 LIGAPAGYVGY
-697 EEGGQL
+697 DDGGLL
-703 TEAVR
+703 TDAVR
-708 RKPYSVVLFDEI
+708 KSPDCVLLLDEI
-720 EKAHPDVFN
+720 EKAHSDIFN
-729 ILLQVL
+729 ILLQVM
-735 DDGRLTDNKGRTVN
+735 DYGVLTDSKGRKAH
-749 FKNTIIIM
+749 FKNVILIM
-757 TSNMGSQLI
+757 TSNAGAQYASQASVGFASTASAGSAMLKQVKHTFKPEFINRLNEIVVFNDMDEQMAKLILGKKLRELNAKLAAKSVSITLTDKAHQHLLKSGYSKEYGAREMDRVI
-766 QQKFEAI
+766 QQQLKTMLM
-773 ARKSADERE
+773 RE
-782 RIIDETK
+782 ILFGK
-789 GEVLEMLK
+789 LK
-797 KTIRPEFLNR
+797 KGGE
-807 IDDIIMFEPLTQPQ
+807 
-821 IEQIVRLQVNGIE
+821 
-834 RLLKDQD
+834 
-841 VHIEVSDAA
+841 A
-850 VKLVA
+850 
-855 KAGFDP
+855 
-861 EFGARPVKRA
+861 
-871 LQRLLLNDLSKALLA
+871 
-886 GTVDKTRPIRVDVDG
+886 TVDLQNGTLTIKQ
-901 DALRFSNAD
+901 S

>member
-9 NRDLNKAMKFASQKA
+9 NRDLNKAMKYASQKA

-59 IDDFLDELDEHIE
+59 LDDFLDELDEHIE

-141 DFEIMTGTEIHFHE
+141 DFEIMTKTEIHFHE

-165 QYSNGEGDNPFG
+165 QYSNGEGDDNPFG
-177 LFDDDDEDLLFGD
+177 LFDDDDEDLPFGD
-190 EDDYSSPSHKNDKWK
+190 EDDFYSPSHKNDKWK
-205 KYVTCINEHLKDKN
+205 KYVTCINEHLEDKN

-432 DLMDEAAAKLRMER
+432 DIIDEAGAQAEMEGKKYKKIGKK
-446 DSQPEELDEIT
+446 Q
-457 RRLRQLE
+457 
-464 IEREAIK
+464 
-471 REGDEAKL
+471 
-479 DALNKEIAELQEREK
+479 IA
-494 NFRAKW
+494 
-500 EGEKEVLAKIQQDKQ
+500 EVLAK
-515 QMEQLKFEAERAE
+515 
-528 REGDYGRVA
+528 VA
-537 EIRYGKLQQLQHDI
+537 KI
-551 DAQQEQLRSRQGAE
+551 DALAIKQ
-565 AMVKEEV
+565 
-572 TPDDIADVVARWT
+572 DDNKNLASLERRMKDV
-585 GIPVTRMLQS
+585 IY
-595 EREKLLHL
+595 
-603 EDELHRRVVGQDEA
+603 GQDRA
-617 IQAVADAVRRSR
+617 IQTVVEAVQLSK
-629 AGLQDPKRPIGSFIF
+629 AGLTDENKPLASLLFVGP
-644 LGTTGVG
+644 TGVG
-651 KTELAKA
+651 KTEVAKMLAQELGVK
-658 LADYLFNDENM
+658 LVRF
-669 MTRIDMSEY
+669 DMSEY
-678 QEKFSVS
+678 VEKHTVAK
-685 RLVGAPPGYVGY
+685 LIGAPAGYVGY
-697 EEGGQL
+697 DDGGLL
-703 TEAVR
+703 TDAVR
-708 RKPYSVVLFDEI
+708 KSPDCVLLLDEI
-720 EKAHPDVFN
+720 EKAHSDIFN
-729 ILLQVL
+729 ILLQVM
-735 DDGRLTDNKGRTVN
+735 DYGVLTDSKGRKAH
-749 FKNTIIIM
+749 FKNVILIM
-757 TSNMGSQLI
+757 TSNAGAQYASQASVGFASTATAGS
-766 QQKFEAI
+766 A
-773 ARKSADERE
+773 
-782 RIIDETK
+782 
-789 GEVLEMLK
+789 MLK
-797 KTIRPEFLNR
+797 QVKQTFKPEFINRLNEIVVFNDMDEQMAKLILGKKLR
-807 IDDIIMFEPLTQPQ
+807 ELNAKLAAKSVSITLTDEAHQH
-821 IEQIVRLQVNGIE
+821 
-834 RLLKDQD
+834 LLNSGYSK
-841 VHIEVSDAA
+841 EY
-850 VKLVA
+850 
-855 KAGFDP
+855 
-861 EFGARPVKRA
+861 GAREMDRV
-871 LQRLLLNDLSKALLA
+871 LQQQLKTMLMREILFGKLKKGGEA
-886 GTVDKTRPIRVDVDG
+886 TVDLQNGTLTIKQ
-901 DALRFSNAD
+901 S

>member
-141 DFEIMTGTEIHFHE
+141 DFEIMTATEIHFHE
-155 HSTGVEEDDD
+155 RSTGVEEDDD

-190 EDDYSSPSHKNDKWK
+190 EDDFSSPSHKNDKWK
-205 KYVTCINEHLKDKN
+205 KYVTCINEHLAEKN

-432 DLMDEAAAKLRMER
+432 DIIDEAGAQAEMEGKKYKKIGKK
-446 DSQPEELDEIT
+446 Q
-457 RRLRQLE
+457 
-464 IEREAIK
+464 
-471 REGDEAKL
+471 
-479 DALNKEIAELQEREK
+479 IA
-494 NFRAKW
+494 
-500 EGEKEVLAKIQQDKQ
+500 EVLAK
-515 QMEQLKFEAERAE
+515 
-528 REGDYGRVA
+528 VA
-537 EIRYGKLQQLQHDI
+537 KI
-551 DAQQEQLRSRQGAE
+551 DALAIKQDDNKNLASLESR
-565 AMVKEEV
+565 MK
-572 TPDDIADVVARWT
+572 DV
-585 GIPVTRMLQS
+585 IY
-595 EREKLLHL
+595 
-603 EDELHRRVVGQDEA
+603 GQDRA
-617 IQAVADAVRRSR
+617 IQTVVEAVQLSK
-629 AGLQDPKRPIGSFIF
+629 AGLTDENKPLASLLFVGP
-644 LGTTGVG
+644 TGVG
-651 KTELAKA
+651 KTEVAKMLAQELGVK
-658 LADYLFNDENM
+658 LVRF
-669 MTRIDMSEY
+669 DMSEY
-678 QEKFSVS
+678 VEKHTVAK
-685 RLVGAPPGYVGY
+685 LIGAPAGYVGY
-697 EEGGQL
+697 DDGGLL
-703 TEAVR
+703 TDAVR
-708 RKPYSVVLFDEI
+708 KSPDCVLLLDEI
-720 EKAHPDVFN
+720 EKAHSDIFN
-729 ILLQVL
+729 ILLQVM
-735 DDGRLTDNKGRTVN
+735 DYGVLTDSKGRKAH
-749 FKNTIIIM
+749 FKNVILIM
-757 TSNMGSQLI
+757 TSNAGAQYASQASVGFASTASAGSAMLKQVKHTFKPEFINRLNEIVVFNDMDEQMAKLILGKKLRELNAKLAAKSVSIALTDEAHQHLLKSGYSKEYGAREMDRVI
-766 QQKFEAI
+766 QQQLKTMLM
-773 ARKSADERE
+773 RE
-782 RIIDETK
+782 ILFGK
-789 GEVLEMLK
+789 LK
-797 KTIRPEFLNR
+797 KGGE
-807 IDDIIMFEPLTQPQ
+807 
-821 IEQIVRLQVNGIE
+821 
-834 RLLKDQD
+834 
-841 VHIEVSDAA
+841 A
-850 VKLVA
+850 
-855 KAGFDP
+855 
-861 EFGARPVKRA
+861 
-871 LQRLLLNDLSKALLA
+871 
-886 GTVDKTRPIRVDVDG
+886 TVDLQNGTLTIKQ
-901 DALRFSNAD
+901 S